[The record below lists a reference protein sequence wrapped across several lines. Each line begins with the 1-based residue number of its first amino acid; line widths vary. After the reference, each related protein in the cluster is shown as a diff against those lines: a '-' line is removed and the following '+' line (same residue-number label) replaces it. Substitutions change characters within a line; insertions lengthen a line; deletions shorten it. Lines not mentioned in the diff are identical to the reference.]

1 MILWDHLFYQLNS
14 ITTMGN
20 DNTITGTFNGTIHL
34 EYLPCI
40 NYAMI
45 HNHVPSCNFCELMN
59 SDEVDWNNIK
69 VSIDGELIKYSE
81 SILEVIPHGQNIQIN
96 NLEISPESGK
106 LIELTEG
113 IDTIFHLVITISGEI
128 AHQQTFPIKLMAY
141 DQWTGSRIMP
151 ELLATFVTPNHPIL
165 SRISVKASQFLEK
178 WTGNSALDEYQ
189 TQDPNRVRAQVAAIY
204 EALRSESLIYST
216 VPASFETS
224 GQRIRLVDN
233 VLTSKLGTCI
243 DLTLLYA
250 SCLEANGI
258 HPLLVLLKGH
268 ILVGAWLTED
278 IYHQT
283 VGDDAS
289 FLLKGSANGISD
301 IVLVETTAVASSQNI
316 SFEEAAT
323 MAQRELKEENR
334 FELFIDVY
342 RCRLDKIRP
351 LPQRINHNG
360 EWQIENSGIEHEN
373 VTQRI
378 HRLDRYEIKL
388 EDSKDE
394 ITKQIIWERKLL
406 DFSLRNNLINIR
418 LGRRVIPFIS
428 FEIDHLEDHL
438 QAGENYQIL
447 SSPTK
452 SKIEPGETGLY
463 DSSLWKENLEELVI
477 SELRNK
483 KLRSYL
489 TESELQNSLKFVYR
503 TSRTAIEENGANSL
517 FLVLGILK
525 WYESPKSVKPRFAP
539 ILLLPVDI
547 VRRGG
552 SSGYIIRTR
561 DEEIILNIT
570 LVELLKQQFSVN
582 LSGLNPLPKDDSGV
596 DVKKIFATIRTCIR
610 NMKGWDVVEESMLGL
625 FSFNKFVM
633 WNDIHTNADKLK
645 ENAIIASLMENR
657 IQWQDTTPEINA
669 REIDKNLEPL
679 HFAIPVD
686 VDSSQLEAVIESGEG
701 KSFILHGPPG
711 TGKSQTITNM
721 IANALYKGK
730 RVLFV
735 AEKMAA
741 LSVVQNRLTKI
752 GLDPFCLELHSN
764 KVTKSHFLAQ
774 LQKAI
779 EVIHIQ
785 SPAEFESTS
794 KQLFERRK
802 KLIDYMEALH
812 HPHASG
818 FSLYDCI
825 TNYLSIQ
832 GDELSIDFSLFP
844 SITKNQLIDF
854 CENIQELD
862 TVFQI
867 TGHPQDHPLKGLEPY
882 DTSIESSQKLQA
894 GIRRFINLFTSITAN
909 RKLLSNSLGIS
920 IPDNW
925 DGINWIG
932 KICTQL
938 LSIPYLN
945 KTLLEMGG
953 NTNLIEEWKD
963 IILSG
968 RKRDQ
973 LQAEL
978 GKEYAPQILGEN
990 AFALQQEWKAIE
1002 LKWFL
1007 PKFFAKRSYLKKL
1020 RLYNI
1025 SLQAAQIPSLLE
1037 KLNAYQKNNKI
1048 IQEQSSELSS
1058 SFGFLG
1064 RKSKEK
1070 WDDIDSI
1077 LKNLPII
1084 YNTLSEYAAIVQ
1096 QPFAE
1101 VLNQFANKISIDW
1114 NAFQQSN
1121 KDTFRQLIDTSNE
1134 LNTVLNEIKGLCYIQ
1149 LPDNNLEVKLPVLL
1163 NTWLTHFNKIK
1174 DWGQWCIRKREL
1186 ESLHLTV
1193 VINYITDKHKSGSEA
1208 SNAYMKGV
1216 YHQLAL
1222 KTVDADETL
1231 RLFNGLLFE
1240 EMISK
1245 YKQLTID
1252 FQELSKK
1259 ELYCRLAARI
1269 PSLTMEAASSS
1280 EIGILKRNISN
1291 GGRGTSIRR
1300 IIDQIPTLLPKL
1312 CPCMLMSPISV
1323 AQYIDLDAE
1332 KFDLVIFDEA
1342 SQMPTSEAV
1351 GAIARG
1357 NALVVV
1363 GDPKQMPPTSF
1374 FSSSQVDEEEA
1385 EFDDMESILDDC
1397 ISLSIPSRYL
1407 TWHYRSKHESL
1418 IAFSNSQYY
1427 NGKLYTFP
1435 SVDDRVSKV
1444 RLVQVDGTY
1453 DKGRTRSNHAEA
1465 EAIVKEILN
1474 RLRTPEV
1481 PEKSIGVVSFSQVQ
1495 QNLIEDMLIE
1505 ELNKYPEL
1513 EEKAFQSNEPIFIKN
1528 LENVQGDERD
1538 IILFS
1543 IGYGPD
1549 RNGNVSM
1556 NFGPLNNQGGERRL
1570 NVAVSRAR
1578 YEMIIFSTLR
1588 SEQIDLK
1595 RTKSKGVEGL
1605 KRFLEFAERGTSPV
1619 PAIQL
1624 QNLQQSNLITLI
1636 AQELTQRGYKVDTL
1650 VGRSNFKVD
1659 LAIVNPLQ
1667 PDTYILGIL
1676 CDGRNYYETK
1686 TTRDREIVQPN
1697 VLQML
1702 HWNVMRVWSVDWF
1715 EHKENVVE
1723 RIIKKLEDLKNTKVE
1738 EQPPLLPAENN
1749 VLKTFSIENEPVVE
1763 LVNNREK
1770 EYTFANLP
1778 DIGYS
1783 TDIDTVITSSY
1794 QVKKQLQQI
1803 VKIEQP
1809 ITNTLLYK
1817 RILRIWNLTRVT
1829 TRLQLFIDSLLKD
1842 AYKDPLSGDTIIY
1855 WEDEEKAKDCD
1866 FYRINSKR
1874 DILDI
1879 PILEVMSAARYAIE
1893 QQISMPT
1900 EDLKRLTSQLLGFS
1914 RKGNNLDM
1922 VTEQTIQLLIDQGI
1936 FSHAN
1941 GMVSMNN

>member
-1 MILWDHLFYQLNS
+1 
-14 ITTMGN
+14 MGN
-20 DNTITGTFNGTIHL
+20 DNTITGTFNGTVHL

-59 SDEVDWNNIK
+59 NDEVDWNHIK

-81 SILEVIPHGQNIQIN
+81 SILEIIPKGQNVQIN
-96 NLEISPESGK
+96 SLEISPESGK

-113 IDTIFHLVITISGEI
+113 IDTHFNLTITISDEI

-141 DQWTGSRIMP
+141 DQWTGASIMP
-151 ELLATFVTPNHPIL
+151 ELLVTFVTPNHPIL

-178 WTGNSALDEYQ
+178 WTGSSALDEYQ
-189 TQDPNRVRAQVAAIY
+189 TQNPNRVRAQVAAIY

-216 VPASFETS
+216 VPASFETM

-268 ILVGAWLTED
+268 IFVGAWLTED

-301 IVLVETTAVASSQNI
+301 IVLVETTALTSSQNI
-316 SFEEAAT
+316 SFEEAVT
-323 MAQRELKEENR
+323 TAQRELKEESN

-360 EWQIENSGIEHEN
+360 EWQIENNGIEHEN
-373 VTQRI
+373 ATRKVNQ
-378 HRLDRYEIKL
+378 LDRYEIKL
-388 EDSKDE
+388 DDSKDE
-394 ITKQIIWERKLL
+394 ITKQVIWERKLL

-428 FEIDHLEDHL
+428 FAIDHLEDHL

-447 SSPTK
+447 ASPTK
-452 SKIEPGETGLY
+452 NKIEPGETGLY
-463 DSSLWKENLEELVI
+463 DSSLWKESLEELVI
-477 SELRNK
+477 SELKNK
-483 KLRSYL
+483 KIRSYL

-517 FLVLGILK
+517 FLVLGVLK
-525 WYESPKSVKPRFAP
+525 WYESTKSVKPRFAP

-547 VRRGG
+547 IRRGG
-552 SSGYIIRTR
+552 TSGYIIRTR

-570 LVELLKQQFSVN
+570 LVELLKQQFGVN

-596 DVKKIFATIRTCIR
+596 DLKKIFAAIRTCIR

-633 WNDIHTNADKLK
+633 WNDIHSNADKLK
-645 ENAIIASLMENR
+645 ENPIIASLMENR
-657 IQWQDTTPEINA
+657 IQWQDTTPEVDA
-669 REIDKNLEPL
+669 REIDKNCKPIN
-679 HFAIPVD
+679 FSIPVD

-741 LSVVQNRLTKI
+741 LSVVQNRLTRI
-752 GLDPFCLELHSN
+752 GLSPFCLELHSN

-779 EVIHIQ
+779 EAIHIQ

-794 KQLFERRK
+794 TQLFERRR

-832 GDELSIDFSLFP
+832 GDELSIDFSLLNG
-844 SITKNQLIDF
+844 ITKDKLTAF
-854 CENIQELD
+854 CEKIQELD
-862 TVFQI
+862 TVFLI
-867 TGHPQDHPLKGLEPY
+867 TGHPQEHPLKGLEPY
-882 DTSIESSQKLQA
+882 NTSLENCQKLQD
-894 GIRRFINLFTSITAN
+894 GFRHLIDLFNLITAN
-909 RKLLSNSLGIS
+909 RKSLSNNLGIS
-920 IPDNW
+920 IPDSW
-925 DGINWIG
+925 EGINWMS
-932 KICTQL
+932 KISDLL

-945 KTLLEMGG
+945 KSLLEISG
-953 NTNLIEEWKD
+953 NANLIEEWKD

-968 RKRDQ
+968 RERDRMQ
-973 LQAEL
+973 TEL
-978 GKEYAPQILGEN
+978 GKDYAPQILQEN
-990 AFALQQEWKAIE
+990 VFILQQEWKAIE
-1002 LKWFL
+1002 MKWFL

-1020 RLYNI
+1020 RLYNT
-1025 SLQAAQIPSLLE
+1025 SLQAAQIPGLLE
-1037 KLNAYQKNNKI
+1037 RLDAYQKNNKI
-1048 IQEQSSELSS
+1048 VQEQSSELSS
-1058 SFGFLG
+1058 FFGFFG
-1064 RKSKEK
+1064 KKNKER
-1070 WDDIDSI
+1070 WDDIASI
-1077 LKNLPII
+1077 LESLPMIYSTLMDFAEII
-1084 YNTLSEYAAIVQ
+1084 Q
-1096 QPFAE
+1096 QPFTE
-1101 VLNQFANKISIDW
+1101 VLNQFASKVSIDW
-1114 NAFQQSN
+1114 NTLQQSN
-1121 KDTFRQLIDTSNE
+1121 EDAFRQSINTINE
-1134 LNTVLNEIKGLCYIQ
+1134 LNAVLNGLKDLCYMQ
-1149 LPDNNLEVKLPVLL
+1149 MPDNDLEMKLPVLL
-1163 NTWLTHFNKIK
+1163 NTWLAHFNLIK
-1174 DWGQWCIRKREL
+1174 DWGQWCIRKKEL
-1186 ESLHLTV
+1186 ESQHLTE
-1193 VINYITDKHKSGSEA
+1193 VINYITDKHKTGLEA
-1208 SNAYMKGV
+1208 ADAYMKGV
-1216 YHQLAL
+1216 YHQLAI

-1240 EMISK
+1240 EMINK
-1245 YKQLTID
+1245 YKLLTTE

-1259 ELYCRLAARI
+1259 ELYCRLAAKI

-1357 NALVVV
+1357 KALVVV

-1444 RLVQVDGTY
+1444 RLVQVNGSY

-1465 EAIVKEILN
+1465 EAIVKEILH
-1474 RLRTPEV
+1474 RLQTPELS
-1481 PEKSIGVVSFSQVQ
+1481 ERSIGVVSFSQVQ

-1549 RNGNVSM
+1549 KNGNVSM

-1595 RTKSKGVEGL
+1595 RTKSRGVEGL
-1605 KRFLEFAERGTSPV
+1605 KKFLEFAERGTSPI
-1619 PAIQL
+1619 PAVQL
-1624 QNLQQSNLITLI
+1624 QNQKQSDLITLI

-1659 LAIVNPLQ
+1659 LAIVNPEQ

-1676 CDGRNYYETK
+1676 CDGKNYYETK

-1723 RIIKKLEDLKNTKVE
+1723 RIIKKLEDVKKVKVE
-1738 EQPPLLPAENN
+1738 EQSPLPIQPA

-1763 LVNNREK
+1763 LVNSREK
-1770 EYTFANLP
+1770 EYVFADLP
-1778 DIGYS
+1778 EISYS
-1783 TDIDTVITSSY
+1783 TDIDKVMTSSY
-1794 QVKKQLQQI
+1794 QVKRQLEQI
-1803 VKIEQP
+1803 VRIEQP

-1817 RILRIWNLTRVT
+1817 RILRIWKLTRVT
-1829 TRLQLFIDSLLKD
+1829 TRLQGFIDDLLKD
-1842 AYKDPLSGDTIIY
+1842 VYKDPLSGNSIIY
-1855 WEDEEKAKDCD
+1855 WESEEKAKNAD

-1879 PILEVMSAARYAIE
+1879 PVLEVMNAARYAIE
-1893 QQISMPT
+1893 QQISMPI

-1914 RKGNNLDM
+1914 RKGANLDM
-1922 VTEQTIQLLIDQGI
+1922 VTEQAIQILINRGI
-1936 FSHAN
+1936 FKCTD

>member
-1 MILWDHLFYQLNS
+1 
-14 ITTMGN
+14 MGN
-20 DNTITGTFNGTIHL
+20 DNTITGTFNGTVHL

-59 SDEVDWNNIK
+59 SDEADWNSIK
-69 VSIDGELIKYSE
+69 ISIDGELIKHSE

-96 NLEISPESGK
+96 NLEISPENGK

-113 IDTIFHLVITISGEI
+113 IDTTFHLVVMISGEI

-141 DQWTGSRIMP
+141 DQWSGSSIMP

-165 SRISVKASQFLEK
+165 SRISVRASQFLEK

-233 VLTSKLGTCI
+233 VLNSKLGTCI

-378 HRLDRYEIKL
+378 HQLDRYEIKL

-447 SSPTK
+447 PSPAK

-463 DSSLWKENLEELVI
+463 DSSLWKGNLEKLVI

-517 FLVLGILK
+517 FLVLGVLK
-525 WYESPKSVKPRFAP
+525 WYESSKSVKPRFAP

-552 SSGYIIRTR
+552 LSGYIIRTR

-596 DVKKIFATIRTCIR
+596 DLKKIFATIRTCIR

-633 WNDIHTNADKLK
+633 WNDIHTNASKMK

-657 IQWQDTTPEINA
+657 IQWQDTAPEIDA
-669 REIDKNLEPL
+669 REIDKNLEPIN
-679 HFAIPVD
+679 FAIPVD

-752 GLDPFCLELHSN
+752 GLDPFCLEIHSN

-794 KQLFERRK
+794 KQLFERRR

-812 HPHASG
+812 HSHASG

-825 TNYLSIQ
+825 THYLSIQ
-832 GDELSIDFSLFP
+832 GDELSIDFSLLP
-844 SITKNQLIDF
+844 AITKNQLTDF
-854 CENIQELD
+854 CEKIQELD

-925 DGINWIG
+925 DGINWMG
-932 KICTQL
+932 KISNQL

-945 KTLLEMGG
+945 KTLLEIGG
-953 NTNLIEEWKD
+953 NTDLIEEWKD
-963 IILSG
+963 VVLFG

-978 GKEYAPQILGEN
+978 GKEYALQILEEN
-990 AFALQQEWKAIE
+990 AFTLQQEWKDIE
-1002 LKWFL
+1002 MKWFL
-1007 PKFFAKRSYLKKL
+1007 PKFFAKRSYLRKL
-1020 RLYNI
+1020 RLYNTN
-1025 SLQAAQIPSLLE
+1025 LQAMQIPSLLE
-1037 KLNAYQKNNKI
+1037 KLNAYQNNNKV

-1064 RKSKEK
+1064 RKNKEK
-1070 WDDIDSI
+1070 WNDIDSI
-1077 LKNLPII
+1077 LKSLPTI

-1114 NAFQQSN
+1114 NIFQQSN
-1121 KDTFRQLIDTSNE
+1121 ENTFKQLIDTSSE

-1149 LPDNNLEVKLPVLL
+1149 LPDNNLEMKLPVLL
-1163 NTWLTHFNKIK
+1163 NTWLTHFNMIK
-1174 DWGQWCIRKREL
+1174 DWGQWCIRKKEL
-1186 ESLHLTV
+1186 ESLHLTI

-1208 SNAYMKGV
+1208 ADAYMKGI

-1222 KTVDADETL
+1222 KTIDADETL

-1245 YKQLTID
+1245 YKQLTVD

-1259 ELYCRLAARI
+1259 ELYCRLAAKI

-1385 EFDDMESILDDC
+1385 ELDDMESILDDC

-1444 RLVQVDGTY
+1444 RLVQIDGTY

-1474 RLRTPEV
+1474 RLRIPEV

-1605 KRFLEFAERGTSPV
+1605 KRFLEFAEHGTSPV

-1636 AQELTQRGYKVDTL
+1636 AQELTQRGYKVETL

-1715 EHKENVVE
+1715 EHKENVVK
-1723 RIIKKLEDLKNTKVE
+1723 RIIKKLEDLKNTKVK

-1914 RKGNNLDM
+1914 RKRNNLDM
-1922 VTEQTIQLLIDQGI
+1922 ITEQAIQLLIDKEI

>member
-1 MILWDHLFYQLNS
+1 
-14 ITTMGN
+14 MGN
-20 DNTITGTFNGTIHL
+20 GNTITGTFNGTVHL

-45 HNHVPSCNFCELMN
+45 HNHVPSCNFCELLN
-59 SDEVDWNNIK
+59 NDEVDWNHVK
-69 VSIDGELIKYSE
+69 VAIDGELIKHSE
-81 SILEVIPHGQNIQIN
+81 SILEIIPQGQNIQIN
-96 NLEISPESGK
+96 SLEISPENEK

-113 IDTIFHLVITISGEI
+113 IDTHFNLTIVISDEI
-128 AHQQTFPIKLMAY
+128 VHQQTFPIKLMAY
-141 DQWTGSRIMP
+141 DQWTGARIMP

-178 WTGNSALDEYQ
+178 WTGSSALDEYQ

-216 VPASFETS
+216 IPASFETM

-250 SCLEANGI
+250 SCLEAIGI
-258 HPLLVLLKGH
+258 HPLLVLLEGH
-268 ILVGAWLTED
+268 IFVGAWLTED

-301 IVLVETTAVASSQNI
+301 IVLVETTALTSSQNI
-316 SFEEAAT
+316 SFEEAVT
-323 MAQRELKEENR
+323 TAQKELKEESK

-360 EWQIENSGIEHEN
+360 EWQIENAGIEHEN
-373 VTQRI
+373 ATRKVNQ
-378 HRLDRYEIKL
+378 LDRYEIRL
-388 EDSKDE
+388 EDSKE
-394 ITKQIIWERKLL
+394 QITKQIIWERKLL

-428 FEIDHLEDHL
+428 FAIDRLEDHL

-447 SSPTK
+447 ASPTK

-477 SELRNK
+477 NELKNK

-525 WYESPKSVKPRFAP
+525 WYESAKSVKPRFAP

-547 VRRGG
+547 IRRGG
-552 SSGYIIRTR
+552 TSGYIIRTR

-582 LSGLNPLPKDDSGV
+582 LSGLNPLPKDESGV
-596 DVKKIFATIRTCIR
+596 DLKKIFAAIRTCIR

-633 WNDIHTNADKLK
+633 WNDIHSNADKLK

-657 IQWQDTTPEINA
+657 IQWQDTTPEVDA
-669 REIDKNLEPL
+669 REVDKNCTPDK
-679 HFAIPVD
+679 FSIPVD

-752 GLDPFCLELHSN
+752 GLAPFCLELHSN

-779 EVIHIQ
+779 EAIHIQ

-794 KQLFERRK
+794 MQLFERRR

-832 GDELSIDFSLFP
+832 GDELSINFSSLNT
-844 SITKNQLIDF
+844 ITKDKLTAL
-854 CENIQELD
+854 CEKIQELD
-862 TVFQI
+862 TVFLI
-867 TGHPQDHPLKGLEPY
+867 TGHPQEHPLKGLEPY
-882 DTSIESSQKLQA
+882 NTSIESCQRIQEELRHL
-894 GIRRFINLFTSITAN
+894 IDLFTLITVSG
-909 RKLLSNSLGIS
+909 KIISSNLGIA
-920 IPDNW
+920 IPDSW
-925 DGINWIG
+925 TGINWMS
-932 KICTQL
+932 KISDLL

-945 KTLLEMGG
+945 KSLLEIGG
-953 NTNLIEEWKD
+953 NANLIEEWKD
-963 IILSG
+963 IILAGSE
-968 RKRDQ
+968 RDRIQ
-973 LQAEL
+973 TEL
-978 GKEYAPQILGEN
+978 YKDYIPQILEEN
-990 AFALQQEWKAIE
+990 AFILQQEWKAIE
-1002 LKWFL
+1002 MKWFL
-1007 PKFFAKRSYLKKL
+1007 PRFFAKRSYLKKL
-1020 RLYNI
+1020 RLYNA
-1025 SLQAAQIPSLLE
+1025 SLQEEQIPKLLE
-1037 KLNAYQKNNKI
+1037 KLNLYDRNNKI
-1048 IQEQSSELSS
+1048 VQEQSPELSS
-1058 SFGFLG
+1058 LFGFLG
-1064 RKSKEK
+1064 RKNKEK
-1070 WDDIDSI
+1070 WEDITSI
-1077 LKNLPII
+1077 LEKIPMI
-1084 YNTLSEYAAIVQ
+1084 YRTLVEYSEIAR

-1101 VLNQFANKISIDW
+1101 ILNQIASKIDVDW
-1114 NAFQQSN
+1114 SAFRQSN
-1121 KDTFRQLIDTSNE
+1121 EATFRQSVNATHE
-1134 LNTVLNEIKGLCYIQ
+1134 LNAVLNRMKGLCHMQ
-1149 LPDNNLEVKLPVLL
+1149 MPDSDLEMKLPVLL
-1163 NTWLTHFNKIK
+1163 HTWLTHFVQIK
-1174 DWGQWCIRKREL
+1174 DWGQWCLRKKEL
-1186 ESLHLTV
+1186 ESQDLAV
-1193 VINYITDKHKSGSEA
+1193 VINYIIDKHKTGSEA
-1208 SNAYMKGV
+1208 ANAYLKGV
-1216 YHQLAL
+1216 YHQLAI
-1222 KTVDADETL
+1222 KAVDADETL

-1240 EMISK
+1240 EMINK
-1245 YKQLTID
+1245 YKSLTTE

-1259 ELYCRLAARI
+1259 ELYCRLAAKI

-1357 NALVVV
+1357 KALVVV

-1444 RLVQVDGTY
+1444 RLVQVNGSY
-1453 DKGRTRSNHAEA
+1453 DKGRTRSNYAEA
-1465 EAIVKEILN
+1465 EAIVKEILH
-1474 RLRTPEV
+1474 RLQTPEFS
-1481 PEKSIGVVSFSQVQ
+1481 ERSIGVVSFSQVQ

-1538 IILFS
+1538 VILFS

-1549 RNGNVSM
+1549 KNGNVSM

-1595 RTKSKGVEGL
+1595 RTKSRGVEGL
-1605 KRFLEFAERGTSPV
+1605 KKFLEFAERGTSPI
-1619 PAIQL
+1619 PAVQF
-1624 QNLQQSNLITLI
+1624 QNQKQSNLITLI

-1659 LAIVNPLQ
+1659 LAIVNPKQ
-1667 PDTYILGIL
+1667 PNTYILGIL
-1676 CDGRNYYETK
+1676 CDGKNYYETK

-1723 RIIKKLEDLKNTKVE
+1723 RIIKKLEDVKNIRRE
-1738 EQPPLLPAENN
+1738 EQFLPPIQPVA
-1749 VLKTFSIENEPVVE
+1749 LKTFSIDNEPVME
-1763 LVNNREK
+1763 LVNSREK
-1770 EYTFANLP
+1770 EYIFADLP
-1778 DIGYS
+1778 EISYS
-1783 TDIDTVITSSY
+1783 TDINKVMASSY
-1794 QVKKQLQQI
+1794 QVKRQLEQI
-1803 VKIEQP
+1803 VRVEQP

-1817 RILRIWNLTRVT
+1817 RILRIWKLTRVT
-1829 TRLQLFIDSLLKD
+1829 TRLQVFIDSLLKD
-1842 AYKDPLSGDTIIY
+1842 VYKDPLSGNTIIY
-1855 WEDEEKAKDCD
+1855 WENKEKAKDSD

-1879 PILEVMSAARYAIE
+1879 PVLEVMSAARYAIE
-1893 QQISMPT
+1893 QQISMPM

-1914 RKGNNLDM
+1914 RKGTNLDIA
-1922 VTEQTIQLLIDQGI
+1922 TEQAIQIMIEREI
-1936 FSHAN
+1936 FKHVD
-1941 GMVSMNN
+1941 GMVSMND

>member
-1 MILWDHLFYQLNS
+1 ME
-14 ITTMGN
+14 N
-20 DNTITGTFNGTIHL
+20 DNIIARTFNGAVHL

-45 HNHVPSCNFCELMN
+45 HNHVASCNFCELMN
-59 SDEVDWNNIK
+59 NDEVNWNEIK
-69 VSIDGELIKYSE
+69 VSIDGELIKHSE
-81 SILEVIPHGQNIQIN
+81 SILEVIPHGQNVQIN
-96 NLEISPESGK
+96 SLEISPESHK

-113 IDTIFHLVITISGEI
+113 VDTHFSLTITIANEI
-128 AHQQTFPIKLMAY
+128 AHQQIYPIKLMAY
-141 DQWTGSRIMP
+141 DQWTGANIMP

-165 SRISVKASQFLEK
+165 SRISVKASQFLEN

-189 TQDPNRVRAQVAAIY
+189 TQDPNRVRTQVAAVY

-216 VPASFETS
+216 VPPSFEAS
-224 GQRIRLVDN
+224 GQRIRMVDN
-233 VLTSKLGTCI
+233 VLTGKLGTCI

-250 SCLEANGI
+250 SCLEAIGI

-268 ILVGAWLTED
+268 IFVGAWLTED
-278 IYHQT
+278 TYHQT

-289 FLLKGSANGISD
+289 FLLKGSADGISD
-301 IVLVETTAVASSQNI
+301 IVLVETTALASSQNI
-316 SFEEAAT
+316 SFEQAVT
-323 MAQRELKEENR
+323 MAQRALKEDNK
-334 FELFIDVY
+334 FELFVDVY
-342 RCRLDKIRP
+342 RCRLNKIRP
-351 LPQRINHNG
+351 LPQRVNHDG

-373 VTQRI
+373 ATKTVNQ
-378 HRLDRYEIKL
+378 LNRYEIKL
-388 EDSKDE
+388 DDSKEE

-447 SSPTK
+447 ASPVK
-452 SKIEPGETGLY
+452 GKIEPTETGLY

-477 SELRNK
+477 SELKNK
-483 KLRSYL
+483 KIRSYL

-517 FLVLGILK
+517 FLVLGIMK
-525 WYESPKSVKPRFAP
+525 WYESPKSTKPRFAP

-547 VRRGG
+547 IRRGG
-552 SSGYIIRTR
+552 TSGYIIRTR
-561 DEEIILNIT
+561 DEDIILNIT
-570 LVELLKQQFSVN
+570 LAELLKQQFSIN
-582 LSGLNPLPKDDSGV
+582 LSGLNPLPKDESGV
-596 DVKKIFATIRTCIR
+596 DVKRIFATIRTCIR

-633 WNDIHTNADKLK
+633 WNDIHTNASKLK
-645 ENAIIASLMENR
+645 ENVIIASLMENR
-657 IQWQDTTPEINA
+657 IQWQDTTPEVDA
-669 REIDKNLEPL
+669 REVDKNCQPTS
-679 HFAIPVD
+679 FAIPVD

-752 GLDPFCLELHSN
+752 GLEPFCLELHSN

-779 EVIHIQ
+779 EAIHIQ
-785 SPAEFESTS
+785 SPAEYENTST
-794 KQLFERRK
+794 QLFERRK

-832 GDELSIDFSLFP
+832 GDEISIGFDLLD
-844 SITKNQLIDF
+844 SITKDKLAEF
-854 CENIQELD
+854 SEKIQELD
-862 TVFQI
+862 TVFLI
-867 TGHPQDHPLKGLEPY
+867 TGHPQDHPLKELEPY
-882 DTSIESSQKLQA
+882 DTSLESCRKLQDV
-894 GIRRFINLFTSITAN
+894 IKRFIDLFSLIATY
-909 RKLLSNSLGIS
+909 RKSVSSSLGIS
-920 IPDNW
+920 IPDSWN
-925 DGINWIG
+925 GIDWMS
-932 KICTQL
+932 KISNL
-938 LSIPYLN
+938 LASVPYLN
-945 KTLLEMGG
+945 KVLLEMGG
-953 NTNLIEEWKD
+953 NADLMREWKNVTQ
-963 IILSG
+963 LG
-968 RKRDQ
+968 RERDK
-973 LQAEL
+973 LQIEL
-978 GKEYAPQILGEN
+978 GKDYASEILEEN
-990 AFALQQEWKAIE
+990 AFTLQREWKAIE
-1002 LKWFL
+1002 MKWFL
-1007 PKFFAKRSYLKKL
+1007 PKFFATRSFLKKL
-1020 RLYNI
+1020 RLYNAG
-1025 SLQAAQIPSLLE
+1025 LQAEQIPGLLE
-1037 KLNAYQKNNKI
+1037 KLNAYQKKNKI
-1048 IQEQSSELSS
+1048 IQEQSAELSS

-1064 RKSKEK
+1064 RKNKEK
-1070 WDDIDSI
+1070 WDDIAAVLDI
-1077 LKNLPII
+1077 LPMI
-1084 YNTLSEYAAIVQ
+1084 YSTLVEYAEMVQ
-1096 QPFAE
+1096 QPLVE
-1101 VLNQFANKISIDW
+1101 VLNLLANKIDGDW
-1114 NAFQQSN
+1114 NAFKQSN
-1121 KDTFRQLIDTSNE
+1121 ENTFRQLINASDE
-1134 LNTVLNEIKGLCYIQ
+1134 LKVVLNEIKGLCNAQI
-1149 LPDNNLEVKLPVLL
+1149 PDNDLEKKLPVLL
-1163 NTWLTHFNKIK
+1163 NMWLANFSMIK

-1186 ESLHLTV
+1186 ESQKLTV
-1193 VINYITDKHKSGSEA
+1193 VTNYIIDNRKSGSEA
-1208 SNAYMKGV
+1208 AAAYLKGV
-1216 YHQLAL
+1216 YHQLAI

-1240 EMISK
+1240 EMINK
-1245 YKQLTID
+1245 YKQLAAE

-1259 ELYCRLAARI
+1259 ELYCRLTARI

-1280 EIGILKRNISN
+1280 EIGILKRNISS

-1435 SVDDRVSKV
+1435 SVDDRISKV
-1444 RLVQVDGTY
+1444 QMVRVNGSY
-1453 DKGRTRSNHAEA
+1453 DKGRTRSNPAEA
-1465 EAIVKEILN
+1465 EAIVKEILH
-1474 RLRTPEV
+1474 RLRTPELSG
-1481 PEKSIGVVSFSQVQ
+1481 KSIGVVSFSQVQ

-1513 EEKAFQSNEPIFIKN
+1513 EEKAIQSNEPIFIKN

-1538 IILFS
+1538 TILFS

-1549 RNGNVSM
+1549 KNGHVSM
-1556 NFGPLNNQGGERRL
+1556 NFGPLNKQGGERRL

-1578 YEMIIFSTLR
+1578 YEMLIFSTLR

-1605 KRFLEFAERGTSPV
+1605 KKFLEFAERGTSPI
-1619 PAIQL
+1619 PAVQL
-1624 QNLQQSNLITLI
+1624 QKQEQSNLITLI
-1636 AQELTQRGYKVDTL
+1636 AEELTQRGYKVDTL

-1659 LAIVNPLQ
+1659 LAIVNPSQ
-1667 PDTYILGIL
+1667 PDAYILGIL
-1676 CDGRNYYETK
+1676 CDGKNYYETK

-1723 RIIKKLEDLKNTKVE
+1723 RIIRKLDDLKNTKPE
-1738 EQPPLLPAENN
+1738 EQDILPIQPN
-1749 VLKTFSIENEPVVE
+1749 VLKAFSIEDEPVVE
-1763 LVNNREK
+1763 LVNSREM
-1770 EYTFANLP
+1770 EYVFA
-1778 DIGYS
+1778 DIPVISYS
-1783 TDIDTVITSSY
+1783 TDIDSVMSSSY
-1794 QVKKQLQQI
+1794 QVKKQLERI
-1803 VKIEQP
+1803 IRIEQP

-1817 RILRIWNLTRVT
+1817 RILRIWNLSRVT
-1829 TRLQLFIDSLLKD
+1829 TRLQAFIDSLLEGS
-1842 AYKDPLSGDTIIY
+1842 YKDSLSRGAVIY
-1855 WEDEEKAKDCD
+1855 WESEEQSKDYD
-1866 FYRINSKR
+1866 SYRINSKR

-1879 PILEVMSAARYAIE
+1879 PVLEVMSAARYAIE
-1893 QQISMPT
+1893 QQISMPM
-1900 EDLKRLTSQLLGFS
+1900 EDLKRLTFQILGFS
-1914 RKGNNLDM
+1914 RKGINLDM
-1922 VTEQTIQLLIDQGI
+1922 ATEYAIQVLIDKGI
-1936 FSHAN
+1936 FNHTN
-1941 GMVSMNN
+1941 GMVSLKDQGK

>member
-1 MILWDHLFYQLNS
+1 
-14 ITTMGN
+14 MGN
-20 DNTITGTFNGTIHL
+20 DNTITGTFNGTVHL

-59 SDEVDWNNIK
+59 NDEVDWNHIK
-69 VSIDGELIKYSE
+69 VSIDGELIKHSE
-81 SILEVIPHGQNIQIN
+81 SILEIIPKGQNVQIN
-96 NLEISPESGK
+96 SLEISPESGK

-113 IDTIFHLVITISGEI
+113 IDTHFNLTITISDEI

-141 DQWTGSRIMP
+141 DQWTGASIMP
-151 ELLATFVTPNHPIL
+151 ELLVTFVTPNHPIL

-178 WTGNSALDEYQ
+178 WTGSSALDEYQ
-189 TQDPNRVRAQVAAIY
+189 TQNPNRVRAQVAAIY

-216 VPASFETS
+216 VPASFETM

-268 ILVGAWLTED
+268 IFVGAWLTED

-301 IVLVETTAVASSQNI
+301 IVLVETTALTSSQNI
-316 SFEEAAT
+316 SFEEAVT
-323 MAQRELKEENR
+323 TAQRELKEESN

-360 EWQIENSGIEHEN
+360 EWQIENNGIEHEN
-373 VTQRI
+373 ATRKVNQ
-378 HRLDRYEIKL
+378 LDRYEIKL
-388 EDSKDE
+388 DDSKDE
-394 ITKQIIWERKLL
+394 ITKQVIWERKLL

-428 FEIDHLEDHL
+428 FAIDHLEDHL

-447 SSPTK
+447 ASPTK

-463 DSSLWKENLEELVI
+463 DSSLWKESLEELVI
-477 SELRNK
+477 SELKNK
-483 KLRSYL
+483 KIRSYL

-517 FLVLGILK
+517 FLVLGVLK
-525 WYESPKSVKPRFAP
+525 WYESTKSVKPRFAP

-547 VRRGG
+547 IRRGG
-552 SSGYIIRTR
+552 TSGYIIRTR

-570 LVELLKQQFSVN
+570 LVELLKQQFGVN

-596 DVKKIFATIRTCIR
+596 DLKKIFAAIRTCIR

-633 WNDIHTNADKLK
+633 WNDIHSNADKLK
-645 ENAIIASLMENR
+645 ENPIIASLMENR
-657 IQWQDTTPEINA
+657 IQWQDTTPEVDA
-669 REIDKNLEPL
+669 REIDKNCKPIN
-679 HFAIPVD
+679 FSIPVD

-741 LSVVQNRLTKI
+741 LSVVQNRLTRI
-752 GLDPFCLELHSN
+752 GLSPFCLELHSN

-779 EVIHIQ
+779 EAIHIQ

-794 KQLFERRK
+794 TQLFERRR

-832 GDELSIDFSLFP
+832 GDELSIDFSLLNG
-844 SITKNQLIDF
+844 ITKDKLTAF
-854 CENIQELD
+854 CEKIQELD
-862 TVFQI
+862 TVFLI
-867 TGHPQDHPLKGLEPY
+867 TGHPQEHPLKGLEPY
-882 DTSIESSQKLQA
+882 NTSLENCQKLQD
-894 GIRRFINLFTSITAN
+894 GFRHLIDLFNLITAN
-909 RKLLSNSLGIS
+909 RKSLSNNLGIS
-920 IPDNW
+920 IPDSW
-925 DGINWIG
+925 EGINWMS
-932 KICTQL
+932 KISDLL

-945 KTLLEMGG
+945 KSLLEISG
-953 NTNLIEEWKD
+953 NANLIEEWKD

-968 RKRDQ
+968 RERDRMQ
-973 LQAEL
+973 TEL
-978 GKEYAPQILGEN
+978 GKNYAPQILQEN
-990 AFALQQEWKAIE
+990 VFILQQEWKAIE
-1002 LKWFL
+1002 MKWFL

-1020 RLYNI
+1020 RLYNT
-1025 SLQAAQIPSLLE
+1025 SLQAAQIPGLLE
-1037 KLNAYQKNNKI
+1037 RLDAYQKNNKI
-1048 IQEQSSELSS
+1048 VQEQSSELSS
-1058 SFGFLG
+1058 FFGFFG
-1064 RKSKEK
+1064 KKNKER
-1070 WDDIDSI
+1070 WDDIASI
-1077 LKNLPII
+1077 LESLPMIYSTLMDFAEII
-1084 YNTLSEYAAIVQ
+1084 Q
-1096 QPFAE
+1096 QPFTE
-1101 VLNQFANKISIDW
+1101 VLNQFASKVSIDW
-1114 NAFQQSN
+1114 NTLQQSN
-1121 KDTFRQLIDTSNE
+1121 EDAFRQSINTINE
-1134 LNTVLNEIKGLCYIQ
+1134 LNAVLNGLKDLCYMQ
-1149 LPDNNLEVKLPVLL
+1149 MPDNDLEMKLPVLL
-1163 NTWLTHFNKIK
+1163 NTWLAHFNLIK
-1174 DWGQWCIRKREL
+1174 DWGQWCIRKKEL
-1186 ESLHLTV
+1186 ESQHLTE
-1193 VINYITDKHKSGSEA
+1193 VINYITDKHKTGLEA
-1208 SNAYMKGV
+1208 ADAYMKGV
-1216 YHQLAL
+1216 YHKLAI

-1240 EMISK
+1240 EMINK
-1245 YKQLTID
+1245 YKLLTTE

-1259 ELYCRLAARI
+1259 ELYCRLAAKI

-1357 NALVVV
+1357 KALVVV

-1444 RLVQVDGTY
+1444 RLVQVNGSY

-1465 EAIVKEILN
+1465 EAIVKEILH
-1474 RLRTPEV
+1474 RLQTPELS
-1481 PEKSIGVVSFSQVQ
+1481 ERSIGVVSFSQVQ

-1549 RNGNVSM
+1549 KNGNVSM

-1595 RTKSKGVEGL
+1595 RTKSRGVEGL
-1605 KRFLEFAERGTSPV
+1605 KKFLEFAERGTSPI
-1619 PAIQL
+1619 PAVQL
-1624 QNLQQSNLITLI
+1624 QNQKQSDLITLI

-1659 LAIVNPLQ
+1659 LAIVNPEQ

-1676 CDGRNYYETK
+1676 CDGKNYYETK

-1723 RIIKKLEDLKNTKVE
+1723 RIIKKLEDVKKVKVE
-1738 EQPPLLPAENN
+1738 EQSPLPIQPA

-1763 LVNNREK
+1763 LVNSREK
-1770 EYTFANLP
+1770 EYVFADLP
-1778 DIGYS
+1778 EISYS
-1783 TDIDTVITSSY
+1783 TDIDKVMTSSY
-1794 QVKKQLQQI
+1794 QVKRQLEQI
-1803 VKIEQP
+1803 VRIEQP

-1817 RILRIWNLTRVT
+1817 RILRIWKLTRVT
-1829 TRLQLFIDSLLKD
+1829 TRLQGFIDDLLKD
-1842 AYKDPLSGDTIIY
+1842 VYKDPLSGNSIIY
-1855 WEDEEKAKDCD
+1855 WESEEKAKNAD

-1879 PILEVMSAARYAIE
+1879 PVLEVMSAARYAIE
-1893 QQISMPT
+1893 QQISMPI

-1914 RKGNNLDM
+1914 RKGANLDM
-1922 VTEQTIQLLIDQGI
+1922 VTEQAIQILINRGI
-1936 FSHAN
+1936 FKCTD

>member
-1 MILWDHLFYQLNS
+1 MEN
-14 ITTMGN
+14 N
-20 DNTITGTFNGTIHL
+20 NTITGIFNGTVRL

-59 SDEVDWNNIK
+59 NDDVDWKHIK
-69 VSIDGELIKYSE
+69 ISISGELIRHSE
-81 SILEVIPHGQNIQIN
+81 SILEIIPHGQTIQIS
-96 NLEISPESGK
+96 NLEISPESEK

-113 IDTIFHLVITISGEI
+113 IDTSFNLTISISDEV
-128 AHQQTFPIKLMAY
+128 AHQQTFPIKLMAF
-141 DQWTGSRIMP
+141 DQWAGAGIMP

-165 SRISVKASQFLEK
+165 SRVSVKASQFLEK
-178 WTGNSALDEYQ
+178 WTGSSALDEYQ

-204 EALRSESLIYST
+204 EALRSEALIYST
-216 VPASFETS
+216 IPASFETM

-268 ILVGAWLTED
+268 IFVGAWLTED

-301 IVLVETTAVASSQNI
+301 IVLVETTALASSQNI
-316 SFEEAAT
+316 SFEEAVT
-323 MAQRELKEENR
+323 IAQRELKEESK

-360 EWQIENSGIEHEN
+360 EWQLENSGIEHEN
-373 VTQRI
+373 ATQKVSQ
-378 HRLDRYEIKL
+378 LDRYEIKL
-388 EDSKDE
+388 EDSKNE
-394 ITKQIIWERKLL
+394 LTKQIIWERKLL
-406 DFSLRNNLINIR
+406 DFSLRNNLINLR
-418 LGRRVIPFIS
+418 LGRRVIPFVS
-428 FEIDHLEDHL
+428 FEIDHLEDNL
-438 QAGENYQIL
+438 QAGEYYQIL
-447 SSPTK
+447 PSPTK
-452 SKIEPGETGLY
+452 GKIEPSETGLY
-463 DSSLWKENLEELVI
+463 DSSLWKESLEELVI

-483 KLRSYL
+483 KIRSYL
-489 TESELQNSLKFVYR
+489 TESELQNSLKYIYR

-547 VRRGG
+547 IRRGG
-552 SSGYIIRTR
+552 TSGYIIRTR

-570 LVELLKQQFSVN
+570 LIELLKQQFSIN
-582 LSGLNPLPKDDSGV
+582 LSGLNPLPKDESGV
-596 DVKKIFATIRTCIR
+596 DVKKIFAAIRTCIR
-610 NMKGWDVVEESMLGL
+610 NMKGWDVAEESMLGL

-645 ENAIIASLMENR
+645 GNAIIASLMENC
-657 IQWQDTTPEINA
+657 IQWQDATPEVDA
-669 REIDKNLEPL
+669 REIDKNRKPDS
-679 HFAIPVD
+679 FAIPVD

-741 LSVVQNRLTKI
+741 LSVVQNRLSKI
-752 GLDPFCLELHSN
+752 GLEPFCLELHSN

-779 EVIHIQ
+779 EAIRIQ
-785 SPAEFESTS
+785 APAEYESTS
-794 KQLFERRK
+794 TKLFERRL

-812 HPHASG
+812 HPHESG

-832 GDELSIDFSLFP
+832 GDELPIDLSSLA
-844 SITKNQLIDF
+844 SITKEKLTAF
-854 CENIQELD
+854 REKIQELD
-862 TVFQI
+862 TVFLI

-882 DTSIESSQKLQA
+882 DTSVESNRKLQERI
-894 GIRRFINLFTSITAN
+894 GHFKDLFTTMVTD
-909 RKLLSNSLGIS
+909 RKLLSNNLGIS
-920 IPDNW
+920 IPDSWNGMQW
-925 DGINWIG
+925 MS
-932 KICTQL
+932 KISSL
-938 LSIPYLN
+938 FISIPYLN
-945 KTLLEMGG
+945 RTLLEMGG
-953 NTNLIEEWKD
+953 NASLIEEWKELV
-963 IILSG
+963 LSG
-968 RKRDQ
+968 HERDR

-978 GKEYAPQILGEN
+978 GKDYATEILEEN

-1002 LKWFL
+1002 TKWII
-1007 PKFFAKRSYLKKL
+1007 PKFFAKHSYLKKL
-1020 RLYNI
+1020 RLYNA
-1025 SLQAAQIPSLLE
+1025 SLQTAQIPTLLE
-1037 KLNAYQKNNKI
+1037 RLNAYQKHNKI
-1048 IQEQSSELSS
+1048 VRDQASELSS
-1058 SFGFLG
+1058 YFGFLG
-1064 RKSKEK
+1064 RKNKEN
-1070 WDDIDSI
+1070 WNDIGATLEI
-1077 LKNLPII
+1077 LPKI
-1084 YNTLSEYAAIVQ
+1084 YSTIAEYAELVQ
-1096 QPFAE
+1096 QSFAE
-1101 VLNQFANKISIDW
+1101 VLNQFATKIDINWS
-1114 NAFQQSN
+1114 
-1121 KDTFRQLIDTSNE
+1121 TFRQSNE
-1134 LNTVLNEIKGLCYIQ
+1134 STFKQSVNTFDEMNSVLNMLKDLCCIQ
-1149 LPDNNLEVKLPVLL
+1149 MPDSDLEMKLPVML
-1163 NTWLTHFNKIK
+1163 NTWLTHFNMIK

-1186 ESLHLTV
+1186 ESLNLNEV
-1193 VINYITDKHKSGSEA
+1193 VNYITDRHKTGSEA
-1208 SNAYMKGV
+1208 VNAYTKGV
-1216 YHQLAL
+1216 YHQLAI
-1222 KTVDADETL
+1222 KAVDADETL
-1231 RLFNGLLFE
+1231 RFFNGLLFE
-1240 EMISK
+1240 EMICK
-1245 YKQLTID
+1245 YKQLTTE

-1259 ELYCRLAARI
+1259 ELYSRLAARI

-1300 IIDQIPTLLPKL
+1300 IFDQIPTLLPKL

-1357 NALVVV
+1357 KALVVV

-1435 SVDDRVSKV
+1435 SVDDKVSKV
-1444 RLVQVDGTY
+1444 RLVQVNGSY
-1453 DKGRTRSNHAEA
+1453 DKGRTRSNLAEA
-1465 EAIVKEILN
+1465 EAIVKEILH
-1474 RLRTPEV
+1474 RLRTPELS
-1481 PEKSIGVVSFSQVQ
+1481 ERSIGVVSFSQVQ

-1513 EEKAFQSNEPIFIKN
+1513 EEKAFQSSEPIFIKN

-1549 RNGNVSM
+1549 KNGNVSM

-1605 KRFLEFAERGTSPV
+1605 KRFLEFAERGISPV
-1619 PAIQL
+1619 PAVQV
-1624 QNLQQSNLITLI
+1624 QPQEQSNLISLI
-1636 AQELTQRGYKVDTL
+1636 AQELTLRGYKVESL

-1659 LAIVNPLQ
+1659 LAIVDPEQ

-1676 CDGRNYYETK
+1676 CDGKNYYETK

-1715 EHKENVVE
+1715 EHKENVIE
-1723 RIIKKLEDLKNTKVE
+1723 RIIKRLVELKNTKE
-1738 EQPPLLPAENN
+1738 EKHHALPIEGTT
-1749 VLKTFSIENEPVVE
+1749 LKAFCIENEPVVE
-1763 LVNNREK
+1763 LVNNRER
-1770 EYTFANLP
+1770 EYVFADVP
-1778 DIGYS
+1778 IIGYN
-1783 TDIDTVITSSY
+1783 TDIDTVMASSY
-1794 QVKKQLQQI
+1794 QVREQLKKI
-1803 VKIEQP
+1803 VQVEQP

-1829 TRLQLFIDSLLKD
+1829 TRLQVFIDDLLKD
-1842 AYKDPLSGDTIIY
+1842 LYKDPLSGNIVIY
-1855 WEDEEKAKDCD
+1855 WESEEKAKDSD

-1893 QQISMPT
+1893 QQISLPA

-1914 RKGNNLDM
+1914 RKGTNLELA
-1922 VTEQTIQLLIDQGI
+1922 TEQAIQILIEKGI
-1936 FSHAN
+1936 FNYTN
-1941 GMVSMNN
+1941 GKIVM

>member
-1 MILWDHLFYQLNS
+1 
-14 ITTMGN
+14 MGN
-20 DNTITGTFNGTIHL
+20 DNTITGTFNGTVHL

-59 SDEVDWNNIK
+59 SDEADWNNIK

-81 SILEVIPHGQNIQIN
+81 SILEIIPPGQNIQIN
-96 NLEISPESGK
+96 NLEISPESEK

-113 IDTIFHLVITISGEI
+113 IDTNFHLTITISGEI
-128 AHQQTFPIKLMAY
+128 AHQQIFPIKLMAY
-141 DQWTGSRIMP
+141 DQWTGSKIMP

-378 HRLDRYEIKL
+378 HQLDRYEIKL

-447 SSPTK
+447 PSPAK

-463 DSSLWKENLEELVI
+463 DSSLWKGNLEKLVI

-517 FLVLGILK
+517 FLVLGVLK
-525 WYESPKSVKPRFAP
+525 WYESSKSVKPRFAP

-552 SSGYIIRTR
+552 LSGYIIRTR

-596 DVKKIFATIRTCIR
+596 DLKKIFATIRTCIR

-633 WNDIHTNADKLK
+633 WNDIHTNAGKMK

-657 IQWQDTTPEINA
+657 IQWQDTAPEIDA
-669 REIDKNLEPL
+669 REIDKNLEPIN
-679 HFAIPVD
+679 FAIPVD

-752 GLDPFCLELHSN
+752 GLDPFCLEIHSN

-794 KQLFERRK
+794 KQLFERRR

-812 HPHASG
+812 HSHASG

-825 TNYLSIQ
+825 THYLSIQ
-832 GDELSIDFSLFP
+832 GDELSIDFSLLP
-844 SITKNQLIDF
+844 AITKNQLTDF
-854 CENIQELD
+854 CEKIQELD

-925 DGINWIG
+925 DGINWMG
-932 KICTQL
+932 KISNQL

-945 KTLLEMGG
+945 KTLLEIGG
-953 NTNLIEEWKD
+953 NTDLIEEWKD
-963 IILSG
+963 VVLFG

-978 GKEYAPQILGEN
+978 GKEYALQILEEN
-990 AFALQQEWKAIE
+990 AFTLQQEWKDIE
-1002 LKWFL
+1002 MKWFL
-1007 PKFFAKRSYLKKL
+1007 PKFFAKRSYLRKL
-1020 RLYNI
+1020 RLYNTN
-1025 SLQAAQIPSLLE
+1025 LQAMQIPSLLE
-1037 KLNAYQKNNKI
+1037 KLNAYQNNNKV

-1064 RKSKEK
+1064 RKNKEK
-1070 WDDIDSI
+1070 WNDIDSI
-1077 LKNLPII
+1077 LKSLPTI

-1114 NAFQQSN
+1114 NIFQQSN
-1121 KDTFRQLIDTSNE
+1121 ENTFKQLIDTSSE

-1149 LPDNNLEVKLPVLL
+1149 LPDNNLEMKLPILL
-1163 NTWLTHFNKIK
+1163 NTWLTHFNMIK
-1174 DWGQWCIRKREL
+1174 DWGQWCIRKKEL
-1186 ESLHLTV
+1186 ESLHLTI

-1208 SNAYMKGV
+1208 ADAYMKGI

-1222 KTVDADETL
+1222 KTIDADETL

-1245 YKQLTID
+1245 YKQLTVD

-1259 ELYCRLAARI
+1259 ELYCRLAAKI

-1385 EFDDMESILDDC
+1385 ELDDMESILDDC

-1444 RLVQVDGTY
+1444 RLVQIDGTY

-1474 RLRTPEV
+1474 RLRIPEV

-1605 KRFLEFAERGTSPV
+1605 KRFLEFAEHGTSPV

-1636 AQELTQRGYKVDTL
+1636 AQELTQRGYKVETL

-1715 EHKENVVE
+1715 EHKENVVK
-1723 RIIKKLEDLKNTKVE
+1723 RIIKKLEDLKNTKVK

-1914 RKGNNLDM
+1914 RKRNNLDM
-1922 VTEQTIQLLIDQGI
+1922 ITEQAIQLLIDKEI

>member
-20 DNTITGTFNGTIHL
+20 DNTITGTFNGTVHL

-81 SILEVIPHGQNIQIN
+81 SILEIIPPGQNIQIN
-96 NLEISPESGK
+96 NLEISPESEK

-113 IDTIFHLVITISGEI
+113 IETNFHLTITISGEI

-224 GQRIRLVDN
+224 GQRVRLVDN

-301 IVLVETTAVASSQNI
+301 IVLVETTALASSQNI
-316 SFEEAAT
+316 SFEEAAA
-323 MAQRELKEENR
+323 MAQKELKEENR
-334 FELFIDVY
+334 FKLFIDVY

-378 HRLDRYEIKL
+378 HQLDRYEIKL

-447 SSPTK
+447 SSPAK

-645 ENAIIASLMENR
+645 KNAIIASLMENR
-657 IQWQDTTPEINA
+657 IQWQDTTPEIDA

-785 SPAEFESTS
+785 SPADFESTS

-844 SITKNQLIDF
+844 SITKNQLTDF

-882 DTSIESSQKLQA
+882 DTSIESSQKLQT

-925 DGINWIG
+925 DGINWMG
-932 KICTQL
+932 KICNQL

-963 IILSG
+963 VVLSG
-968 RKRDQ
+968 RKRNQ
-973 LQAEL
+973 LQTEL
-978 GKEYAPQILGEN
+978 GKDYAPQILEEN

-1020 RLYNI
+1020 RLYNM
-1025 SLQAAQIPSLLE
+1025 SLQVAQIPSLLE

-1064 RKSKEK
+1064 RKNKEK

-1077 LKNLPII
+1077 LKSLPTI
-1084 YNTLSEYAAIVQ
+1084 YNTLSEYAVIVQ

-1121 KDTFRQLIDTSNE
+1121 ENTFRQLIDTSNE

-1149 LPDNNLEVKLPVLL
+1149 LPDNNLEMKLPVLL

-1193 VINYITDKHKSGSEA
+1193 IINYITDKHKSGSEA
-1208 SNAYMKGV
+1208 SDAYMKGV

-1245 YKQLTID
+1245 YKQLTVD

-1259 ELYCRLAARI
+1259 
-1269 PSLTMEAASSS
+1269 
-1280 EIGILKRNISN
+1280 G
-1291 GGRGTSIRR
+1291 
-1300 IIDQIPTLLPKL
+1300 
-1312 CPCMLMSPISV
+1312 
-1323 AQYIDLDAE
+1323 
-1332 KFDLVIFDEA
+1332 
-1342 SQMPTSEAV
+1342 
-1351 GAIARG
+1351 
-1357 NALVVV
+1357 
-1363 GDPKQMPPTSF
+1363 
-1374 FSSSQVDEEEA
+1374 
-1385 EFDDMESILDDC
+1385 
-1397 ISLSIPSRYL
+1397 
-1407 TWHYRSKHESL
+1407 
-1418 IAFSNSQYY
+1418 
-1427 NGKLYTFP
+1427 
-1435 SVDDRVSKV
+1435 
-1444 RLVQVDGTY
+1444 
-1453 DKGRTRSNHAEA
+1453 
-1465 EAIVKEILN
+1465 
-1474 RLRTPEV
+1474 
-1481 PEKSIGVVSFSQVQ
+1481 
-1495 QNLIEDMLIE
+1495 
-1505 ELNKYPEL
+1505 
-1513 EEKAFQSNEPIFIKN
+1513 
-1528 LENVQGDERD
+1528 
-1538 IILFS
+1538 
-1543 IGYGPD
+1543 
-1549 RNGNVSM
+1549 
-1556 NFGPLNNQGGERRL
+1556 
-1570 NVAVSRAR
+1570 
-1578 YEMIIFSTLR
+1578 
-1588 SEQIDLK
+1588 
-1595 RTKSKGVEGL
+1595 
-1605 KRFLEFAERGTSPV
+1605 
-1619 PAIQL
+1619 
-1624 QNLQQSNLITLI
+1624 
-1636 AQELTQRGYKVDTL
+1636 
-1650 VGRSNFKVD
+1650 
-1659 LAIVNPLQ
+1659 
-1667 PDTYILGIL
+1667 
-1676 CDGRNYYETK
+1676 
-1686 TTRDREIVQPN
+1686 
-1697 VLQML
+1697 
-1702 HWNVMRVWSVDWF
+1702 
-1715 EHKENVVE
+1715 
-1723 RIIKKLEDLKNTKVE
+1723 
-1738 EQPPLLPAENN
+1738 
-1749 VLKTFSIENEPVVE
+1749 
-1763 LVNNREK
+1763 
-1770 EYTFANLP
+1770 
-1778 DIGYS
+1778 
-1783 TDIDTVITSSY
+1783 
-1794 QVKKQLQQI
+1794 
-1803 VKIEQP
+1803 
-1809 ITNTLLYK
+1809 
-1817 RILRIWNLTRVT
+1817 
-1829 TRLQLFIDSLLKD
+1829 
-1842 AYKDPLSGDTIIY
+1842 
-1855 WEDEEKAKDCD
+1855 
-1866 FYRINSKR
+1866 
-1874 DILDI
+1874 
-1879 PILEVMSAARYAIE
+1879 
-1893 QQISMPT
+1893 
-1900 EDLKRLTSQLLGFS
+1900 
-1914 RKGNNLDM
+1914 
-1922 VTEQTIQLLIDQGI
+1922 
-1936 FSHAN
+1936 
-1941 GMVSMNN
+1941 

>member
-1 MILWDHLFYQLNS
+1 MIIEDSIFYQLNS
-14 ITTMGN
+14 ITIMGN

-59 SDEVDWNNIK
+59 NDAADWNRIQI
-69 VSIDGELIKYSE
+69 SIGGPLIKYSE
-81 SILEVIPHGQNIQIN
+81 SLLEIIPHGQNVQIT
-96 NLEISPESGK
+96 NLDISPESGK

-113 IDTIFHLVITISGEI
+113 IDTHFNLTITISDEI
-128 AHQQTFPIKLMAY
+128 VHQQAFPIKLMAY
-141 DQWTGSRIMP
+141 DQWTGSNIMP

-165 SRISVKASQFLEK
+165 SRISVKASQFLEN

-189 TQDPNRVRAQVAAIY
+189 TQDPNRVRTQVAAIY

-250 SCLEANGI
+250 SCLEAIGI

-268 ILVGAWLTED
+268 IFVGAWLTED

-289 FLLKGSANGISD
+289 FLLKGSADGISD
-301 IVLVETTAVASSQNI
+301 IVLVETTALASSQNI
-316 SFEEAAT
+316 TFEEAVT
-323 MAQRELKEENR
+323 MAQRKLKEENN

-351 LPQRINHNG
+351 LPQRVNRNG

-373 VTQRI
+373 ATLKVNQ
-378 HRLDRYEIKL
+378 LDRYEIKL
-388 EDSKDE
+388 EDSKEE

-447 SSPTK
+447 ASPAK

-477 SELRNK
+477 SELKNK
-483 KLRSYL
+483 KIRSYL

-525 WYESPKSVKPRFAP
+525 WYESAKSVKPRFAP

-547 VRRGG
+547 IRRGG
-552 SSGYIIRTR
+552 TSGYIIRTR
-561 DEEIILNIT
+561 DEEIMLNIT
-570 LVELLKQQFSVN
+570 LMELLKQQFSVN

-596 DVKKIFATIRTCIR
+596 DVKKIFATVRTCIR

-657 IQWQDTTPEINA
+657 IQWQDTAPAVDA
-669 REIDKNLEPL
+669 REIDKNCEPTK
-679 HFAIPVD
+679 FAIPVD

-752 GLDPFCLELHSN
+752 GLAPFCLELHSN

-779 EVIHIQ
+779 EAIHIQ
-785 SPAEFESTS
+785 SPAEYESTS
-794 KQLFERRK
+794 TQLFERRR

-825 TNYLSIQ
+825 TSYLSIQ
-832 GDELSIDFSLFP
+832 GDELPIDFALLD
-844 SITKNQLIDF
+844 SITKDKLAAL
-854 CENIQELD
+854 CEKIQELD
-862 TVFQI
+862 TVFLI
-867 TGHPQDHPLKGLEPY
+867 TGHPQEHPLRGLEPY
-882 DTSIESSQKLQA
+882 KTSLESYQKLQD
-894 GIRRFINLFTSITAN
+894 GIRRLIDLFTLVTAN
-909 RKLLSNSLGIS
+909 RKFLSENLELS
-920 IPDNW
+920 IPDSW
-925 DGINWIG
+925 KGINWMR
-932 KICTQL
+932 KVSDL
-938 LSIPYLN
+938 LLTIPYLN
-945 KTLLEMGG
+945 KPLLEIGG
-953 NTNLIEEWKD
+953 NADLIEEWKE
-963 IILSG
+963 IVLSG
-968 RKRDQ
+968 LERDR
-973 LQAEL
+973 LQTEL
-978 GKEYAPQILGEN
+978 GKDYAPQILVEN
-990 AFALQQEWKAIE
+990 AFLLQQEWKAIE
-1002 LKWFL
+1002 MKWFI

-1020 RLYNI
+1020 RLYNAR
-1025 SLQAAQIPSLLE
+1025 LQTEQIPSLLE
-1037 KLNAYQKNNKI
+1037 ALSVYQEKNRI
-1048 IQEQSSELSS
+1048 IQEQSAELSS
-1058 SFGFLG
+1058 FFGFLG
-1064 RKSKEK
+1064 RKNKEK
-1070 WDDIDSI
+1070 WDDIATI
-1077 LKNLPII
+1077 LNILPMI
-1084 YNTLSEYAAIVQ
+1084 YSALVEYTEIAEQPFTETLS
-1096 QPFAE
+1096 
-1101 VLNQFANKISIDW
+1101 LFANKINGDW
-1114 NAFQQSN
+1114 NTFKQSN
-1121 KDTFRQLIDTSNE
+1121 ENTFRQIIKTSGE
-1134 LNTVLNEIKGLCYIQ
+1134 LNTVLNEIKGSCTVQI
-1149 LPDNNLEVKLPVLL
+1149 PDNELEMRLPILL
-1163 NTWLTHFNKIK
+1163 NTWLDNFSMIK

-1186 ESLHLTV
+1186 EALKLTV
-1193 VINYITDKHKSGSEA
+1193 VTNYIIDHHKSGSEA
-1208 SNAYMKGV
+1208 ADAFLKGV
-1216 YHQLAL
+1216 YHQLAI
-1222 KTVDADETL
+1222 KAVDADETL

-1240 EMISK
+1240 EMINK
-1245 YKQLTID
+1245 YRQLTTE

-1259 ELYCRLAARI
+1259 ELYCRLAAKI
-1269 PSLTMEAASSS
+1269 PSMTMEATSSS

-1357 NALVVV
+1357 KALVVV

-1435 SVDDRVSKV
+1435 SVDDRISKV
-1444 RLVQVDGTY
+1444 RLVRVNGAY

-1465 EAIVKEILN
+1465 EAIVKEILH
-1474 RLRTPEV
+1474 RLRTPELS
-1481 PEKSIGVVSFSQVQ
+1481 EKSIGVVSFSQVQ

-1513 EEKAFQSNEPIFIKN
+1513 EEKAFQSNEPVFIKN

-1538 IILFS
+1538 VILFS

-1549 RNGNVSM
+1549 KNGNVSM

-1605 KRFLEFAERGTSPV
+1605 KKFLEFAERGISPV
-1619 PAIQL
+1619 PAVQL
-1624 QNLQQSNLITLI
+1624 QSQKQSNLITLI
-1636 AQELTQRGYKVDTL
+1636 AQELTQRGYKVETL

-1659 LAIVNPLQ
+1659 LAIVNPAQ

-1676 CDGRNYYETK
+1676 CDGKNYYETK

-1715 EHKENVVE
+1715 EHKENVME
-1723 RIIKKLEDLKNTKVE
+1723 RIIKKLDDLKSKKAE
-1738 EQPPLLPAENN
+1738 EPTPLPAQPGA
-1749 VLKTFSIENEPVVE
+1749 LKAFSIDNEPVVE
-1763 LVNNREK
+1763 LVNTRER
-1770 EYTFANLP
+1770 EYVFADVPL
-1778 DIGYS
+1778 ISYS
-1783 TDIDTVITSSY
+1783 TDIDKVMSSSFH
-1794 QVKKQLQQI
+1794 VKKQLEKI
-1803 VKIEQP
+1803 VRIEQP

-1829 TRLQLFIDSLLKD
+1829 TRLQVFIDNLLED
-1842 AYKDPLSGDTIIY
+1842 SYKDPLSGATVIY
-1855 WEDEEKAKDCD
+1855 WENEEKAQDYD

-1879 PILEVMSAARYAIE
+1879 PVLEVMSAARYAIE
-1893 QQISMPT
+1893 QQISMPI
-1900 EDLKRLTSQLLGFS
+1900 EDLKRLTSQILGFS
-1914 RKGNNLDM
+1914 RKGTNLDM
-1922 VTEQTIQLLIDQGI
+1922 ATEQAIQILIDKGI
-1936 FSHAN
+1936 FNNMN

>member
-1 MILWDHLFYQLNS
+1 
-14 ITTMGN
+14 MGN
-20 DNTITGTFNGTIHL
+20 GNTITGTFNGTVHL

-45 HNHVPSCNFCELMN
+45 HNHVPSCNFCELLN
-59 SDEVDWNNIK
+59 NDEVDWNHVK
-69 VSIDGELIKYSE
+69 VAIDGELIKHSE
-81 SILEVIPHGQNIQIN
+81 SILEIIPQGQKIQIN
-96 NLEISPESGK
+96 SLEISPENEK

-113 IDTIFHLVITISGEI
+113 IDTHFNLTIAISDEI
-128 AHQQTFPIKLMAY
+128 VHQQTFPIKLMAY
-141 DQWTGSRIMP
+141 DQWTGARIMP

-178 WTGNSALDEYQ
+178 WTGSSALDEYQ

-216 VPASFETS
+216 IPASFETM

-250 SCLEANGI
+250 SCLEAIGI

-268 ILVGAWLTED
+268 IFVGAWLTED

-301 IVLVETTAVASSQNI
+301 IVLVETTALTSSQNI
-316 SFEEAAT
+316 SFEEAVT
-323 MAQRELKEENR
+323 TAQKELKEESK

-360 EWQIENSGIEHEN
+360 EWQIENAGIEHEN
-373 VTQRI
+373 ATGKVNQ
-378 HRLDRYEIKL
+378 LDRYEIRL
-388 EDSKDE
+388 EDSKE
-394 ITKQIIWERKLL
+394 QITKQIIWERKLL

-418 LGRRVIPFIS
+418 LGRRAIPFIS
-428 FEIDHLEDHL
+428 FAIDRLEDHL

-447 SSPTK
+447 ASPTK

-477 SELRNK
+477 NELKNK

-525 WYESPKSVKPRFAP
+525 WYESAKSVKPRFAP

-547 VRRGG
+547 IRRGG
-552 SSGYIIRTR
+552 TSGYIIRTR

-582 LSGLNPLPKDDSGV
+582 LSGLNPLPKDENGV
-596 DVKKIFATIRTCIR
+596 DLKKIFAAIRTCIR

-633 WNDIHTNADKLK
+633 WNDIHSNADKLK

-657 IQWQDTTPEINA
+657 IQWQDTTPEVDA
-669 REIDKNLEPL
+669 REVDKNCTPDK
-679 HFAIPVD
+679 FSIPVD

-752 GLDPFCLELHSN
+752 GLAPFCLELHSN
-764 KVTKSHFLAQ
+764 KVTKSHFLTQ

-779 EVIHIQ
+779 EAIHIQ
-785 SPAEFESTS
+785 SPAQFESTS
-794 KQLFERRK
+794 MQLFERRR

-832 GDELSIDFSLFP
+832 GDELSIDFSSLNT
-844 SITKNQLIDF
+844 ITKDKLTALS
-854 CENIQELD
+854 EKIQELD
-862 TVFQI
+862 TVFLI
-867 TGHPQDHPLKGLEPY
+867 TGHPQEHPLKGLEPY
-882 DTSIESSQKLQA
+882 NTSIESCQRMQEELRHL
-894 GIRRFINLFTSITAN
+894 IDLFTLITAS
-909 RKLLSNSLGIS
+909 RKVLSSNLGIA
-920 IPDNW
+920 IPDSW
-925 DGINWIG
+925 TGINWMS
-932 KICTQL
+932 KISDLL

-945 KTLLEMGG
+945 KSLLEIGG
-953 NTNLIEEWKD
+953 NANLIEEWKD
-963 IILSG
+963 IILAGSE
-968 RKRDQ
+968 RDRIQ
-973 LQAEL
+973 TEL
-978 GKEYAPQILGEN
+978 YKDYIPQILEEN
-990 AFALQQEWKAIE
+990 AFILQQEWKAIE
-1002 LKWFL
+1002 MKWFL
-1007 PKFFAKRSYLKKL
+1007 PRFFAKRSYLKKL
-1020 RLYNI
+1020 RLYNA
-1025 SLQAAQIPSLLE
+1025 SLQEEQIPKLLE
-1037 KLNAYQKNNKI
+1037 KLNLYDRNNKI
-1048 IQEQSSELSS
+1048 VQEQSSELSS
-1058 SFGFLG
+1058 LFGFLG
-1064 RKSKEK
+1064 RKNKEK
-1070 WDDIDSI
+1070 WEDITSI
-1077 LKNLPII
+1077 LEKIPMI
-1084 YNTLSEYAAIVQ
+1084 YRTLVEYSEIAR

-1101 VLNQFANKISIDW
+1101 ILNQIASKIDVDW
-1114 NAFQQSN
+1114 SAFRQSN
-1121 KDTFRQLIDTSNE
+1121 EATFRQSVNATHE
-1134 LNTVLNEIKGLCYIQ
+1134 LNAVLNRMKGLCHMQI
-1149 LPDNNLEVKLPVLL
+1149 PDSDLEMKLPVLL
-1163 NTWLTHFNKIK
+1163 HTWLTHFDQIK
-1174 DWGQWCIRKREL
+1174 DWEQWCLRKKEL
-1186 ESLHLTV
+1186 ESQNLAV
-1193 VINYITDKHKSGSEA
+1193 VINYIIDKHKTGSEA
-1208 SNAYMKGV
+1208 ANAYLKGV
-1216 YHQLAL
+1216 YHQLAI
-1222 KTVDADETL
+1222 KAVDADETL

-1240 EMISK
+1240 EMINK
-1245 YKQLTID
+1245 YKSLTTE

-1259 ELYCRLAARI
+1259 ELYCRLAAKI

-1300 IIDQIPTLLPKL
+1300 IIDQIPTLLHKL

-1357 NALVVV
+1357 KALVVV

-1444 RLVQVDGTY
+1444 RLVQVNGSY
-1453 DKGRTRSNHAEA
+1453 DKGRTRSNYAEA
-1465 EAIVKEILN
+1465 EAIVKEILH
-1474 RLRTPEV
+1474 RLQTPEFS
-1481 PEKSIGVVSFSQVQ
+1481 ERSIGVVSFSQVQ

-1538 IILFS
+1538 VILFS

-1549 RNGNVSM
+1549 KNGNVSM

-1605 KRFLEFAERGTSPV
+1605 KKFLEFAERGTSPI
-1619 PAIQL
+1619 PAVQL
-1624 QNLQQSNLITLI
+1624 QNQKQSNLITLI

-1659 LAIVNPLQ
+1659 LAIVNPEQ

-1676 CDGRNYYETK
+1676 CDGKNYYETK

-1723 RIIKKLEDLKNTKVE
+1723 RIIKKLEDVKNIRRE
-1738 EQPPLLPAENN
+1738 EQFLPPIQPVA
-1749 VLKTFSIENEPVVE
+1749 LKTFSIDNEPVVE
-1763 LVNNREK
+1763 LVNSREK
-1770 EYTFANLP
+1770 EYIFADLP
-1778 DIGYS
+1778 EISYS
-1783 TDIDTVITSSY
+1783 TDINKVMASSY
-1794 QVKKQLQQI
+1794 QVKRQLEQI
-1803 VKIEQP
+1803 VRVEQP

-1817 RILRIWNLTRVT
+1817 RILRIWKLTRVT
-1829 TRLQLFIDSLLKD
+1829 TRLQVFIDSLLKD
-1842 AYKDPLSGDTIIY
+1842 VYKDPLSGNTIIY
-1855 WEDEEKAKDCD
+1855 WENKEKAKDSD

-1879 PILEVMSAARYAIE
+1879 PVLEVMSAARYAIE
-1893 QQISMPT
+1893 QQISMPM

-1914 RKGNNLDM
+1914 RKGTNLDIA
-1922 VTEQTIQLLIDQGI
+1922 TEQAIQILIEREI
-1936 FSHAN
+1936 FKHVD
-1941 GMVSMNN
+1941 GMVSMND

>member
-45 HNHVPSCNFCELMN
+45 HNHVPSCKFCELMN

-189 TQDPNRVRAQVAAIY
+189 TQAPNRVRTQVAAIY

-301 IVLVETTAVASSQNI
+301 IVLVETTALASSQNI

-323 MAQRELKEENR
+323 MAQRELKAENR

-378 HRLDRYEIKL
+378 HQLDRYEIKL

-657 IQWQDTTPEINA
+657 IQWQDTTPEIDA
-669 REIDKNLEPL
+669 REIDRNLEPI

-844 SITKNQLIDF
+844 SITQNQLTDF
-854 CENIQELD
+854 CEKIQELD

-882 DTSIESSQKLQA
+882 DTFIESSQKLQA
-894 GIRRFINLFTSITAN
+894 GIRRFINLFTSITTN

-925 DGINWIG
+925 DGINWMG
-932 KICTQL
+932 KICNQL

-953 NTNLIEEWKD
+953 NTDLIEEWKD

-1222 KTVDADETL
+1222 KNVDADETL

-1474 RLRTPEV
+1474 RIRTPEV

-1738 EQPPLLPAENN
+1738 EQPPLPIENN

-1763 LVNNREK
+1763 LVNNRER
-1770 EYTFANLP
+1770 EYIFADLP

-1783 TDIDTVITSSY
+1783 TDIDTVMASSY

-1829 TRLQLFIDSLLKD
+1829 TRLQVFIDNLLED

>member
-1 MILWDHLFYQLNS
+1 
-14 ITTMGN
+14 MGN
-20 DNTITGTFNGTIHL
+20 DNTITGTFNGTVHL

-59 SDEVDWNNIK
+59 SDEADWNSIK
-69 VSIDGELIKYSE
+69 ISIDGELIKHSE

-96 NLEISPESGK
+96 NLEISPENGK

-113 IDTIFHLVITISGEI
+113 IDTTFHLVVMISGEI

-141 DQWTGSRIMP
+141 DQWSGSSIMP

-165 SRISVKASQFLEK
+165 SRISVRASQFLEK

-233 VLTSKLGTCI
+233 VLNSKLGTCI

-378 HRLDRYEIKL
+378 HQLDRYEIKL

-447 SSPTK
+447 PSPAK

-463 DSSLWKENLEELVI
+463 DSSLWKGNLEKLVI

-517 FLVLGILK
+517 FLVLGVLK
-525 WYESPKSVKPRFAP
+525 WYESSKSVKPRFAP

-552 SSGYIIRTR
+552 LSGYIIRTR

-596 DVKKIFATIRTCIR
+596 DLKKIFATIRTCIR

-633 WNDIHTNADKLK
+633 WNDIHTNASKMK

-657 IQWQDTTPEINA
+657 IQWQDTAPEIDA
-669 REIDKNLEPL
+669 REIDKNLEPIN
-679 HFAIPVD
+679 FAIPVD

-752 GLDPFCLELHSN
+752 GLDPFCLEIHSN

-785 SPAEFESTS
+785 SPAEFASTS
-794 KQLFERRK
+794 KQLFERRR

-812 HPHASG
+812 HSHASG

-825 TNYLSIQ
+825 THYLSIQ
-832 GDELSIDFSLFP
+832 GDELSIDFSLLP
-844 SITKNQLIDF
+844 AITKNQLTDF
-854 CENIQELD
+854 CEKIQELD

-925 DGINWIG
+925 DGINWMG
-932 KICTQL
+932 KISNQL

-945 KTLLEMGG
+945 KTLLEIGG
-953 NTNLIEEWKD
+953 NTDLIEEWKD
-963 IILSG
+963 VVLFG

-978 GKEYAPQILGEN
+978 GKEYALQILEEN
-990 AFALQQEWKAIE
+990 AFTLQQEWKDIE
-1002 LKWFL
+1002 MKWFL
-1007 PKFFAKRSYLKKL
+1007 PKFFAKRSYLRKL
-1020 RLYNI
+1020 RLYNTN
-1025 SLQAAQIPSLLE
+1025 LQAMQIPSLLE
-1037 KLNAYQKNNKI
+1037 KLNAYQNNNKV

-1064 RKSKEK
+1064 RKNKEK
-1070 WDDIDSI
+1070 WNDIDSI
-1077 LKNLPII
+1077 LKSLPTI

-1114 NAFQQSN
+1114 NIFQQSN
-1121 KDTFRQLIDTSNE
+1121 ENTFKQLIDTSSE

-1149 LPDNNLEVKLPVLL
+1149 LPDNNLEMKLPVLL
-1163 NTWLTHFNKIK
+1163 NTWLTHFNMIK
-1174 DWGQWCIRKREL
+1174 DWGQWCIRKKEL
-1186 ESLHLTV
+1186 ESLHLTI

-1208 SNAYMKGV
+1208 ADAYMKGI

-1222 KTVDADETL
+1222 KTIDADETL

-1245 YKQLTID
+1245 YKQLTVD

-1259 ELYCRLAARI
+1259 ELYCRLAAKI

-1385 EFDDMESILDDC
+1385 ELDDMESILDDC

-1444 RLVQVDGTY
+1444 RLVQIDGTY

-1474 RLRTPEV
+1474 RLRIPEV

-1605 KRFLEFAERGTSPV
+1605 KRFLEFAEHGTSPV

-1636 AQELTQRGYKVDTL
+1636 AQELTQRGYKVETL

-1715 EHKENVVE
+1715 EHKENVVK
-1723 RIIKKLEDLKNTKVE
+1723 RIIKKLEDLKNTKVK

-1914 RKGNNLDM
+1914 RKRNNLDM
-1922 VTEQTIQLLIDQGI
+1922 ITEQAIQLLIDKEI

>member
-1 MILWDHLFYQLNS
+1 
-14 ITTMGN
+14 MGN
-20 DNTITGTFNGTIHL
+20 DNTITGTFNGTVHL

-59 SDEVDWNNIK
+59 NDEVDWNHIK
-69 VSIDGELIKYSE
+69 VSIDGELIKHSE
-81 SILEVIPHGQNIQIN
+81 SILEIIPKGQNVQIN
-96 NLEISPESGK
+96 SLEIFPENRK

-113 IDTIFHLVITISGEI
+113 IDTHFNLTITISDEI

-141 DQWTGSRIMP
+141 DQWTGASIMP
-151 ELLATFVTPNHPIL
+151 ELLVTFVTPNHPIL

-178 WTGNSALDEYQ
+178 WTGSSALDEYQ
-189 TQDPNRVRAQVAAIY
+189 TQNPNRVRAQVAAIY

-216 VPASFETS
+216 VPASFETM

-268 ILVGAWLTED
+268 IFVGAWLTED

-301 IVLVETTAVASSQNI
+301 IVLVETTALTSSQNI
-316 SFEEAAT
+316 SFEEAVT
-323 MAQRELKEENR
+323 TAQRELKEESN

-360 EWQIENSGIEHEN
+360 EWQIENNGIEHEN
-373 VTQRI
+373 ATRKVNQ
-378 HRLDRYEIKL
+378 LDRYEIKL
-388 EDSKDE
+388 DDSKDE
-394 ITKQIIWERKLL
+394 ITKQVIWERKLL

-428 FEIDHLEDHL
+428 FAIDHLEDHL

-447 SSPTK
+447 ASPTK

-463 DSSLWKENLEELVI
+463 DSSLWKESLEELVI
-477 SELRNK
+477 SELKNK
-483 KLRSYL
+483 KIRSYL

-517 FLVLGILK
+517 FLVLGVLK
-525 WYESPKSVKPRFAP
+525 WYESTKSVKPRFAP

-547 VRRGG
+547 IRRGG
-552 SSGYIIRTR
+552 TSGYIIRTR

-570 LVELLKQQFSVN
+570 LVELLKQQFGVN

-596 DVKKIFATIRTCIR
+596 DLKKIFAAIRTCIR

-633 WNDIHTNADKLK
+633 WNDIHSNADKLK
-645 ENAIIASLMENR
+645 ENPIIASLMENR
-657 IQWQDTTPEINA
+657 IQWQDTTPEVDA
-669 REIDKNLEPL
+669 REIDKNCKPIN
-679 HFAIPVD
+679 FSIPVD

-741 LSVVQNRLTKI
+741 LSVVQNRLTRI
-752 GLDPFCLELHSN
+752 GLSPFCLELHSN

-779 EVIHIQ
+779 EAIHIQ
-785 SPAEFESTS
+785 SPVEFESTS
-794 KQLFERRK
+794 TQLFERRR

-832 GDELSIDFSLFP
+832 GDELSIDFSLLNG
-844 SITKNQLIDF
+844 ITKDKLTAF
-854 CENIQELD
+854 CEKIQELD
-862 TVFQI
+862 TVFLI
-867 TGHPQDHPLKGLEPY
+867 TGHPQEHPLKGLEPY
-882 DTSIESSQKLQA
+882 NTSLENCQKLQN
-894 GIRRFINLFTSITAN
+894 GFRHLIDLFNLITAN
-909 RKLLSNSLGIS
+909 RKSLSNNLGIS
-920 IPDNW
+920 IPDSW
-925 DGINWIG
+925 EGINWMS
-932 KICTQL
+932 KISDLL

-945 KTLLEMGG
+945 KSLLEISG
-953 NTNLIEEWKD
+953 NANLIEEWKD

-968 RKRDQ
+968 RERDRMQ
-973 LQAEL
+973 TEL
-978 GKEYAPQILGEN
+978 GKNYAPQILQEN
-990 AFALQQEWKAIE
+990 VFILQQEWKAIE
-1002 LKWFL
+1002 MKWFL

-1020 RLYNI
+1020 RLYNT
-1025 SLQAAQIPSLLE
+1025 SLQAAQIPGLLE
-1037 KLNAYQKNNKI
+1037 RLDAYQKNNKI
-1048 IQEQSSELSS
+1048 VQEQSSELSS
-1058 SFGFLG
+1058 FFGFFG
-1064 RKSKEK
+1064 KKNKER
-1070 WDDIDSI
+1070 WDDIASI
-1077 LKNLPII
+1077 LESLPMIYSALMDFAEII
-1084 YNTLSEYAAIVQ
+1084 Q
-1096 QPFAE
+1096 QPFTE
-1101 VLNQFANKISIDW
+1101 VLNQFTSKVSIDW
-1114 NAFQQSN
+1114 NTLQQSN
-1121 KDTFRQLIDTSNE
+1121 EDAFRQSINTINE
-1134 LNTVLNEIKGLCYIQ
+1134 LNAVLNGLKDLCYMQ
-1149 LPDNNLEVKLPVLL
+1149 MPDNDLEMKLPVLL
-1163 NTWLTHFNKIK
+1163 NTWLAHFNLIK
-1174 DWGQWCIRKREL
+1174 DWGQWCIRKKEL
-1186 ESLHLTV
+1186 ESQHLSE
-1193 VINYITDKHKSGSEA
+1193 VINYITDKHKTGLEA
-1208 SNAYMKGV
+1208 ADAYMKGV
-1216 YHQLAL
+1216 YHQLAI

-1240 EMISK
+1240 EMINK
-1245 YKQLTID
+1245 YKLLTTE

-1259 ELYCRLAARI
+1259 ELYCRLAAKI

-1357 NALVVV
+1357 KALVVV

-1444 RLVQVDGTY
+1444 RLVQVNGSY

-1465 EAIVKEILN
+1465 EAIVKEILH
-1474 RLRTPEV
+1474 RLQTPELS
-1481 PEKSIGVVSFSQVQ
+1481 ERSIGVVSFSQVQ

-1549 RNGNVSM
+1549 KNGNVSM

-1595 RTKSKGVEGL
+1595 RTKSRGVEGL
-1605 KRFLEFAERGTSPV
+1605 KKFLEFAERGTSPI
-1619 PAIQL
+1619 PAVQL
-1624 QNLQQSNLITLI
+1624 QNQKQSDLITLI

-1659 LAIVNPLQ
+1659 LAIVNPEQ

-1676 CDGRNYYETK
+1676 CDGKNYYETK

-1723 RIIKKLEDLKNTKVE
+1723 RIIKKLEDVKKVKVE
-1738 EQPPLLPAENN
+1738 EQSPLPIQPA

-1763 LVNNREK
+1763 LVNSREK
-1770 EYTFANLP
+1770 EYVFADLP
-1778 DIGYS
+1778 EISYS
-1783 TDIDTVITSSY
+1783 TDIDKVMTSSY
-1794 QVKKQLQQI
+1794 QVKRQLEQI
-1803 VKIEQP
+1803 VRIEQP

-1817 RILRIWNLTRVT
+1817 RILRIWKLTRVT
-1829 TRLQLFIDSLLKD
+1829 TRLQGFIDDLLKD
-1842 AYKDPLSGDTIIY
+1842 VYKDPLSGNSIIY
-1855 WEDEEKAKDCD
+1855 WESEEKAKNAD

-1879 PILEVMSAARYAIE
+1879 PVLEVMSAARYAIE
-1893 QQISMPT
+1893 QQISMPI

-1914 RKGNNLDM
+1914 RKGANLDM
-1922 VTEQTIQLLIDQGI
+1922 VTEQAIQILINRGI
-1936 FSHAN
+1936 FKCTD

>member
-1 MILWDHLFYQLNS
+1 
-14 ITTMGN
+14 MGN
-20 DNTITGTFNGTIHL
+20 DNTITGTFNGTVHL

-59 SDEVDWNNIK
+59 NDEVDWNHIK
-69 VSIDGELIKYSE
+69 VSIDGELIKHSE
-81 SILEVIPHGQNIQIN
+81 SILEIIPKGQNVQIN
-96 NLEISPESGK
+96 SLEISPESGK

-113 IDTIFHLVITISGEI
+113 IDTHFNLTITISDEI

-141 DQWTGSRIMP
+141 DQWTGASIMP
-151 ELLATFVTPNHPIL
+151 ELLVTFVTPNHPIL

-178 WTGNSALDEYQ
+178 WTGSSALDEYQ
-189 TQDPNRVRAQVAAIY
+189 TQNPNRVRAQVAAIY

-216 VPASFETS
+216 VPASFETM

-268 ILVGAWLTED
+268 IFVGAWLTED

-301 IVLVETTAVASSQNI
+301 IVLVETTALTSSQNI
-316 SFEEAAT
+316 SFEEAVT
-323 MAQRELKEENR
+323 TAQRELKEESN

-360 EWQIENSGIEHEN
+360 EWQIENNGIEHEN
-373 VTQRI
+373 ATRKVNQ
-378 HRLDRYEIKL
+378 LDRYEIKL
-388 EDSKDE
+388 DDSKDE
-394 ITKQIIWERKLL
+394 ITKQVIWERKLL

-428 FEIDHLEDHL
+428 FAIDHLEDHL

-447 SSPTK
+447 ASPTK

-463 DSSLWKENLEELVI
+463 DSSLWKESLEELVI
-477 SELRNK
+477 SELKNK
-483 KLRSYL
+483 KIRSYL

-517 FLVLGILK
+517 FLVLGVLK
-525 WYESPKSVKPRFAP
+525 WYESTKSVKPRFAP

-547 VRRGG
+547 IRRGG
-552 SSGYIIRTR
+552 TSGYIIRTR

-570 LVELLKQQFSVN
+570 LVELLKQQFGVN

-596 DVKKIFATIRTCIR
+596 DLKKIFAAIRTCIR

-633 WNDIHTNADKLK
+633 WNDIHSNADKLK
-645 ENAIIASLMENR
+645 ENPIIASLMENR
-657 IQWQDTTPEINA
+657 IQWQDTTPEVDA
-669 REIDKNLEPL
+669 REIDKNCKPIN
-679 HFAIPVD
+679 FSIPVD

-741 LSVVQNRLTKI
+741 LSVVQNRLTRI
-752 GLDPFCLELHSN
+752 GLSPFCLELHSN

-779 EVIHIQ
+779 EAIHIQ

-794 KQLFERRK
+794 TQLFERRR

-832 GDELSIDFSLFP
+832 GDELSIDFSLLNG
-844 SITKNQLIDF
+844 ITKDKLTAF
-854 CENIQELD
+854 CEKIQELD
-862 TVFQI
+862 TVFLI
-867 TGHPQDHPLKGLEPY
+867 TGHPQEHPLKGLEPY
-882 DTSIESSQKLQA
+882 NTSLENCQKLQD
-894 GIRRFINLFTSITAN
+894 GFRHLIDLFNLITAN
-909 RKLLSNSLGIS
+909 RKSLSNNLGIS
-920 IPDNW
+920 IPDSW
-925 DGINWIG
+925 EGINWMS
-932 KICTQL
+932 KISDLL

-945 KTLLEMGG
+945 KSLLEISG
-953 NTNLIEEWKD
+953 NANLIEEWKD

-968 RKRDQ
+968 RERDRMQ
-973 LQAEL
+973 TEL
-978 GKEYAPQILGEN
+978 GKNYAPQILQEN
-990 AFALQQEWKAIE
+990 VFILQQEWKAIE
-1002 LKWFL
+1002 MKWFL

-1020 RLYNI
+1020 RLYNT
-1025 SLQAAQIPSLLE
+1025 SLQAAQIPGLLE
-1037 KLNAYQKNNKI
+1037 RLDAYQKNNKI
-1048 IQEQSSELSS
+1048 VQEQSSELSS
-1058 SFGFLG
+1058 FFGFFG
-1064 RKSKEK
+1064 KKNKER
-1070 WDDIDSI
+1070 WDDITSI
-1077 LKNLPII
+1077 LESLPMIYSALMDFAEII
-1084 YNTLSEYAAIVQ
+1084 Q
-1096 QPFAE
+1096 QPFTE
-1101 VLNQFANKISIDW
+1101 VLNQFASKVSIDW
-1114 NAFQQSN
+1114 NTLQQSN
-1121 KDTFRQLIDTSNE
+1121 EDAFRQSINTINE
-1134 LNTVLNEIKGLCYIQ
+1134 LNAVLNGLKDLCYMQ
-1149 LPDNNLEVKLPVLL
+1149 MPDNDLEMKLPVLL
-1163 NTWLTHFNKIK
+1163 NTWLAHFNLIK
-1174 DWGQWCIRKREL
+1174 DWGQWCIRKKEL
-1186 ESLHLTV
+1186 ESQHLTE
-1193 VINYITDKHKSGSEA
+1193 VINYITDKHKTGLEA
-1208 SNAYMKGV
+1208 ADAYMKGV
-1216 YHQLAL
+1216 YHQLAI

-1240 EMISK
+1240 EMINK
-1245 YKQLTID
+1245 YKLLTTE

-1259 ELYCRLAARI
+1259 ELYCRLAAKI

-1357 NALVVV
+1357 KALVVV

-1444 RLVQVDGTY
+1444 RLVQVNGSY

-1465 EAIVKEILN
+1465 EAIVKEILH
-1474 RLRTPEV
+1474 RLQTPELS
-1481 PEKSIGVVSFSQVQ
+1481 ERSIGVVSFSQVQ

-1549 RNGNVSM
+1549 KNGNVSM

-1595 RTKSKGVEGL
+1595 RTKSRGVEGL
-1605 KRFLEFAERGTSPV
+1605 KKFLEFAERGTSPI
-1619 PAIQL
+1619 PAVQL
-1624 QNLQQSNLITLI
+1624 QNQKQSDLITLI

-1659 LAIVNPLQ
+1659 LAIVNPEQ

-1676 CDGRNYYETK
+1676 CDGKNYYETK

-1723 RIIKKLEDLKNTKVE
+1723 RIIKKLEDVKKVKVE
-1738 EQPPLLPAENN
+1738 EQSPLPIQPA

-1763 LVNNREK
+1763 LVNSREK
-1770 EYTFANLP
+1770 EYVFADLP
-1778 DIGYS
+1778 EISYS
-1783 TDIDTVITSSY
+1783 TDIDKVMTSSY
-1794 QVKKQLQQI
+1794 QVKRQLEQI
-1803 VKIEQP
+1803 VRIEQP

-1817 RILRIWNLTRVT
+1817 RILRIWKLTRVT
-1829 TRLQLFIDSLLKD
+1829 TRLQGFIDDLLKD
-1842 AYKDPLSGDTIIY
+1842 VYKDPLSGNSIIY
-1855 WEDEEKAKDCD
+1855 WESEEKAKNAD

-1879 PILEVMSAARYAIE
+1879 PVLEVMSAARYAIE
-1893 QQISMPT
+1893 QQISMPI

-1914 RKGNNLDM
+1914 RKGANLDM
-1922 VTEQTIQLLIDQGI
+1922 VTEQAIQILINRGI
-1936 FSHAN
+1936 FKCTD

>member
-1 MILWDHLFYQLNS
+1 
-14 ITTMGN
+14 MGN
-20 DNTITGTFNGTIHL
+20 DNTITGTFNGTVHL

-59 SDEVDWNNIK
+59 SDEADWNSIK
-69 VSIDGELIKYSE
+69 VSIDGELIKHSE

-96 NLEISPESGK
+96 NLEISPENGK

-113 IDTIFHLVITISGEI
+113 IDTTFHLVVMISGEI

-141 DQWTGSRIMP
+141 DQWSGSSIMP

-165 SRISVKASQFLEK
+165 SRISVRASQFLEK

-233 VLTSKLGTCI
+233 VLNSKLGTCI

-378 HRLDRYEIKL
+378 HQLDRYEIKL

-447 SSPTK
+447 PSPAK

-463 DSSLWKENLEELVI
+463 DSSLWKGNLEKLVI

-517 FLVLGILK
+517 FLVLGVLK
-525 WYESPKSVKPRFAP
+525 WYESSKSVKPRFAP

-552 SSGYIIRTR
+552 LSGYIIRTR

-570 LVELLKQQFSVN
+570 LVELLKQQFNVN

-596 DVKKIFATIRTCIR
+596 DLKKIFATIRTCIR

-633 WNDIHTNADKLK
+633 WNDIHTNAGKMK

-657 IQWQDTTPEINA
+657 IQWQDTAPEIDA
-669 REIDKNLEPL
+669 REIDKNLEPIN
-679 HFAIPVD
+679 FAIPVD

-752 GLDPFCLELHSN
+752 GLDPFCLEIHSN

-794 KQLFERRK
+794 KQLFERRR

-812 HPHASG
+812 HSHASG

-825 TNYLSIQ
+825 THYLSIQ
-832 GDELSIDFSLFP
+832 GDELSIDFSLLP
-844 SITKNQLIDF
+844 AITKNQLTDF
-854 CENIQELD
+854 CEKIQELD

-925 DGINWIG
+925 DGINWMG
-932 KICTQL
+932 KISNQL

-945 KTLLEMGG
+945 KTLLEIGG
-953 NTNLIEEWKD
+953 NTDLIEEWKD
-963 IILSG
+963 VVLFG

-978 GKEYAPQILGEN
+978 GKEYALQILEEN
-990 AFALQQEWKAIE
+990 AFTLQQEWKDIE
-1002 LKWFL
+1002 MKWFL
-1007 PKFFAKRSYLKKL
+1007 PKFFAKRSYLRKL
-1020 RLYNI
+1020 RLYNTN
-1025 SLQAAQIPSLLE
+1025 LQAMQIPSLLE
-1037 KLNAYQKNNKI
+1037 KLNAYQNNNKV

-1064 RKSKEK
+1064 RKNKEK
-1070 WDDIDSI
+1070 WNDIDSI
-1077 LKNLPII
+1077 LKSLPTI

-1114 NAFQQSN
+1114 NIFQQSN
-1121 KDTFRQLIDTSNE
+1121 ENTFKQLIDTSSE

-1149 LPDNNLEVKLPVLL
+1149 LPDNNLEMKLPILL
-1163 NTWLTHFNKIK
+1163 NTWLTHFNMIK
-1174 DWGQWCIRKREL
+1174 DWGQWCIRKKEL
-1186 ESLHLTV
+1186 ESLHLTI

-1208 SNAYMKGV
+1208 ADAYMKGI

-1222 KTVDADETL
+1222 KTIDADETL

-1245 YKQLTID
+1245 YKQLTVD

-1259 ELYCRLAARI
+1259 ELYCRLAAKI

-1444 RLVQVDGTY
+1444 RLVQIDGTY

-1474 RLRTPEV
+1474 RLRIPEV

-1636 AQELTQRGYKVDTL
+1636 AQELTQRGYKVETL

-1715 EHKENVVE
+1715 EHKENVVK

-1914 RKGNNLDM
+1914 RKRNNLDM
-1922 VTEQTIQLLIDQGI
+1922 ITEQAIQLLIDKEI

>member
-1 MILWDHLFYQLNS
+1 MEN
-14 ITTMGN
+14 G
-20 DNTITGTFNGTIHL
+20 NTITGTFNGTIHL

-59 SDEVDWNNIK
+59 NDAVDWNHIK
-69 VSIDGELIKYSE
+69 VSIDGELIKHSE
-81 SILEVIPHGQNIQIN
+81 SILEIIPKGQNVQISS
-96 NLEISPESGK
+96 LEISPENEK

-113 IDTIFHLVITISGEI
+113 IDTHFILTITISGKI

-141 DQWTGSRIMP
+141 DQWTGVGIMP
-151 ELLATFVTPNHPIL
+151 ELLVTFVTPNHPIL

-189 TQDPNRVRAQVAAIY
+189 TQDPNRVRVQVAAIY

-216 VPASFETS
+216 VPASFETM

-258 HPLLVLLKGH
+258 HPLLILLKGH
-268 ILVGAWLTED
+268 IFVGAWLTDD

-301 IVLVETTAVASSQNI
+301 IVLVETTAITSSQNI
-316 SFEEAAT
+316 SFEEAVT
-323 MAQRELKEENR
+323 TAQRELKEESK

-360 EWQIENSGIEHEN
+360 EWQIENNGIEHEN
-373 VTQRI
+373 ATRKVNQ
-378 HRLDRYEIKL
+378 LDRYEIKL
-388 EDSKDE
+388 DDSKDK
-394 ITKQIIWERKLL
+394 ITKQVIWERKLL

-428 FEIDHLEDHL
+428 FAIDHLEDHL

-447 SSPTK
+447 ASPAK

-477 SELRNK
+477 SELKNK
-483 KLRSYL
+483 KIRSYL

-517 FLVLGILK
+517 FLVLGVLK
-525 WYESPKSVKPRFAP
+525 WYESTKSVKPRFAP

-547 VRRGG
+547 IRRGG
-552 SSGYIIRTR
+552 TNGYIIRTR

-570 LVELLKQQFSVN
+570 LVELLKQQFEIN

-596 DVKKIFATIRTCIR
+596 DLKKIFAAIRTCIR

-633 WNDIHTNADKLK
+633 WNDIHSNADKLK

-657 IQWQDTTPEINA
+657 IQWQDVTPEVDA
-669 REIDKNLEPL
+669 REIDKNCKPTT
-679 HFAIPVD
+679 FSIPVD

-741 LSVVQNRLTKI
+741 LSVVQNRLTRI

-779 EVIHIQ
+779 EAIHIQ

-794 KQLFERRK
+794 TQLFERRR

-812 HPHASG
+812 HPHISG

-832 GDELSIDFSLFP
+832 GDELPIDFSLLDG
-844 SITKNQLIDF
+844 ITKEKLTAL
-854 CENIQELD
+854 CEKIQELD

-867 TGHPQDHPLKGLEPY
+867 TGHPQEHPLKGLEPHN
-882 DTSIESSQKLQA
+882 TSLENCQKLQD
-894 GIRRFINLFTSITAN
+894 GFRHLIDLFNLITTN
-909 RKLLSNSLGIS
+909 RKSLSSNLGIS

-925 DGINWIG
+925 EGINWMG
-932 KICTQL
+932 KISDLL
-938 LSIPYLN
+938 LSVPYLN
-945 KTLLEMGG
+945 KSLLEIGG

-963 IILSG
+963 IVLSG
-968 RKRDQ
+968 RERDAS
-973 LQAEL
+973 QAEL
-978 GKEYAPQILGEN
+978 SKDYAPQILEEN
-990 AFALQQEWKAIE
+990 AFILQQEWKTIGT
-1002 LKWFL
+1002 KWFL
-1007 PKFFAKRSYLKKL
+1007 PRFFAKRSYLKRL
-1020 RLYNI
+1020 RLYNTN
-1025 SLQAAQIPSLLE
+1025 LQAEQIPGLLD
-1037 KLNAYQKNNKI
+1037 KLDTYQKNNKI

-1058 SFGFLG
+1058 FFGFLG
-1064 RKSKEK
+1064 RKNKEK
-1070 WDDIDSI
+1070 WDDITSTLEI
-1077 LKNLPII
+1077 LPMV
-1084 YNTLSEYAAIVQ
+1084 YSTLVEYAEITQ
-1096 QPFAE
+1096 QPFVE
-1101 VLNQFANKISIDW
+1101 VLSQFVSKIDVDW
-1114 NAFQQSN
+1114 STFQQSN
-1121 KDTFRQLIDTSNE
+1121 EHIFKQAVNTSSE
-1134 LNTVLNEIKGLCYIQ
+1134 LNTTLNEMESLCYMQ
-1149 LPDNNLEVKLPVLL
+1149 MPDNDLEIKLPFLL
-1163 NTWLTHFNKIK
+1163 NTWLAHFNLIK

-1186 ESLHLTV
+1186 ESQYLTV
-1193 VINYITDKHKSGSEA
+1193 VINYITDQHKTGLEA
-1208 SNAYMKGV
+1208 ADAYMKGV
-1216 YHQLAL
+1216 YHQLAIR
-1222 KTVDADETL
+1222 TVDADETL

-1240 EMISK
+1240 EMINK
-1245 YKQLTID
+1245 YKSLTTE

-1259 ELYCRLAARI
+1259 ELYCRLAAKI

-1357 NALVVV
+1357 KALVVV

-1427 NGKLYTFP
+1427 NGQLYTFP
-1435 SVDDRVSKV
+1435 SVDNRVSKV
-1444 RLVQVDGTY
+1444 RLVQVNGAY
-1453 DKGRTRSNHAEA
+1453 DKGRTRSNYAEA
-1465 EAIVKEILN
+1465 ETIVKEILH
-1474 RLRTPEV
+1474 RLQTPELS
-1481 PEKSIGVVSFSQVQ
+1481 EKSIGVVSFSQVQ

-1538 IILFS
+1538 VILFS

-1549 RNGNVSM
+1549 KNGNVSM

-1595 RTKSKGVEGL
+1595 RTKSRGVEGL
-1605 KRFLEFAERGTSPV
+1605 KKFLEFAERGTSPI
-1619 PAIQL
+1619 PAVQL
-1624 QNLQQSNLITLI
+1624 QNQKQSNLITLI

-1650 VGRSNFKVD
+1650 VGHSNFKVD
-1659 LAIVNPLQ
+1659 LAIVNPEQ

-1676 CDGRNYYETK
+1676 CDGKNYYETK
-1686 TTRDREIVQPN
+1686 TTRDREIVQPT
-1697 VLQML
+1697 VLQTL
-1702 HWNVMRVWSVDWF
+1702 HWNIMRVWSVDWF
-1715 EHKENVVE
+1715 EHKENVIE
-1723 RIIKKLEDLKNTKVE
+1723 RIIKKLEDVKNVKAE
-1738 EQPPLLPAENN
+1738 EKPPLPIQPA
-1749 VLKTFSIENEPVVE
+1749 VLKAFSIENEPVIE
-1763 LVNNREK
+1763 LVNSREK
-1770 EYTFANLP
+1770 EYVFADLP
-1778 DIGYS
+1778 EISYS
-1783 TDIDTVITSSY
+1783 TDIDKVMSSSY
-1794 QVKKQLQQI
+1794 QVKRQLEQI
-1803 VKIEQP
+1803 VRIEQP

-1817 RILRIWNLTRVT
+1817 RILRIWKLARVT
-1829 TRLQLFIDSLLKD
+1829 IRLQGFIDSLLKD
-1842 AYKDPLSGDTIIY
+1842 TYKDPLSGNSIIY
-1855 WEDEEKAKDCD
+1855 WESEEKAKDAD

-1879 PILEVMSAARYAIE
+1879 PVLEVMSAARYAIE
-1893 QQISMPT
+1893 QQISMPI

-1914 RKGNNLDM
+1914 RKGANLDM
-1922 VTEQTIQLLIDQGI
+1922 VTEQAIQILIDRGI
-1936 FSHAN
+1936 FKHTD
-1941 GMVSMNN
+1941 GMVSMND